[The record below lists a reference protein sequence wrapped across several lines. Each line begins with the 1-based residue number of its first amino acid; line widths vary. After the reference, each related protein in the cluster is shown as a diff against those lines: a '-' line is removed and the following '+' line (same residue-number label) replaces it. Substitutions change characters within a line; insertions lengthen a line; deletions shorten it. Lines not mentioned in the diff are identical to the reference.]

1 LTVID
6 SQSGPPKKLRLVLID
21 GHSLVYRAFF
31 ALPSLTDREGRVVN
45 AAYGFTSMLLL
56 ALQEHPDYVLA
67 SFDLGGR
74 TFRHEELAQ
83 YKATRRPTP
92 PELSPQFP
100 LTRDIVRAFGIPIYE
115 VHGVE
120 ADDVIGT
127 LATQA
132 RERGLHST
140 IVTGDLDALQ
150 LVNDDVYVLTSK
162 RGVSET
168 ILYTPDRVRERYG
181 LEPIQTVDLKGLVG
195 DVSDNIPGIRGIG
208 EKTAIRLIQEF
219 GSVENLVENRDK
231 VAPPKIKKL
240 LDEHWEQAL
249 LSKRMAT
256 IVRDVDVT
264 LDLSHGSA
272 KEYRPEA
279 ARTILAD
286 LGFRS
291 LAARVP
297 TSWSDG
303 SAMSAPPIFAPP
315 DRQQGRL
322 PLDGESSREPAP
334 QPARQPAQSTLTLES
349 ATIEEVTVI
358 REAAQLDR
366 LIAAFTTAD
375 RAGFQVITLDEV
387 PRHGRIAALV
397 VGLHERDIFYVP
409 VAHEQERCLDLRDVL
424 DKFAP
429 SLRASTPSKIGFNQK
444 SDYLALRAQGI
455 ELRGADW
462 DLLIAAYLLNSG
474 VRTPSLEALASDVLH
489 RTIEGR
495 EALFGSGKTAMSCD
509 QVEVMRSAA
518 FFGQR
523 MRVMLELA
531 PRLQSE
537 LDRLGNAELFRDLE
551 MPLLPV
557 LAEMELAGVSVDLPY
572 LQQVSRELYE
582 EIQRLDQ
589 EIADVAHGPINV
601 NSPQQLA
608 RFLFEDLNLPGGRKT
623 KSGYSTDATVLE
635 GLRDQHPVVAKIL
648 EFRQLSKLKGTYVD
662 ALPLLVD
669 AKTHRVH
676 TSFNQTVAA
685 TGRLSSSDP
694 NLQNIPIRTEV
705 GQKVRR
711 AFIPGRAGDVLLSA
725 DYSQIELRV
734 LAHMT
739 EDPVLVDAFARGE
752 DIHARTAAEVFGIPQ
767 TDVTANQRRLAKV
780 VNFGLFYGLSDFGLA
795 RDTGMSTEE
804 ARVFIDAYFRAYNR
818 VREFLEGIK
827 IQAREQGYVETLL
840 HRRRYIQ
847 DIRSPNRMLRQAAE
861 RIAIN
866 MPVQG
871 SAADIMKLAMIRLQR
886 YLLDSRLASRMIL
899 TVHDELVFEVPPD
912 ERDKL
917 IEIVPDLMA
926 TAYPLNVPLLVDLKL
941 GPNWQDMERVRL
953 VAAKAT

>member
-1 LTVID
+1 MVTEPA
-6 SQSGPPKKLRLVLID
+6 QKLRLVLID

-74 TFRHEELAQ
+74 TFRHEELEQ

-115 VHGVE
+115 VQGVE

-132 RERGLHST
+132 RELGLHST

-168 ILYTPDRVRERYG
+168 ILYTPDRVRQRYG
-181 LEPIQTVDLKGLVG
+181 LEPSQTVDLKGLVG

-208 EKTAIRLIQEF
+208 EKTAIKLIQEY
-219 GSVENLVENRDK
+219 GSVENLVANRQN
-231 VAPPKIKKL
+231 VTPPKIKKL
-240 LDEHWEQAL
+240 LDEFSEQAL

-256 IVRDVDVT
+256 IVRNVDVK
-264 LDLSHGSA
+264 LDLSRGSA
-272 KEYRPEA
+272 QDYRPDA
-279 ARTILAD
+279 ARTMLAD

-297 TSWSDG
+297 TTWRDG
-303 SAMSAPPIFAPP
+303 STMSAPPIFAPAA
-315 DRQQGRL
+315 RAQGQL
-322 PLDGESSREPAP
+322 ELATETV
-334 QPARQPAQSTLTLES
+334 RQPAQSTLALES
-349 ATIEEVTVI
+349 APSEAVTIV
-358 REAAQLDR
+358 RESGELER
-366 LIAAFTTAD
+366 LVAAFAAAD
-375 RAGFQVITLDEV
+375 RAGFQVITLDDV
-387 PRHGRIAALV
+387 PRRGRIAALV
-397 VGLHERDIFYVP
+397 VGLDEHAIYYVP
-409 VAHEQERCLDLRDVL
+409 LAHEQERCLDPGDVL
-424 DKFAP
+424 RRFAA
-429 SLRASTPSKIGFNQK
+429 SLAGDRPSKLGFNQK
-444 SDYLALRAQGI
+444 GDYLALRAHGI
-455 ELRGADW
+455 ELGGIDW
-462 DLLIAAYLLNSG
+462 DLLVAAYLLNSG
-474 VRTPSLEALASDVLH
+474 VRSPSLEALASDVLH

-495 EALFGSGKTAMSCD
+495 EELFGSGKTAMTCD
-509 QVEVMRSAA
+509 QVEIARAAA
-518 FFGQR
+518 FFGER
-523 MRVMLELA
+523 MRVMLQLA
-531 PRLQSE
+531 PRLESE
-537 LDRLGNAELFRDLE
+537 LERLGNAELFRDLE

-557 LAEMELAGVSVDLPY
+557 LGEMELAGVSVDLPY

-582 EIQRLDQ
+582 QLQRLDQ

-623 KSGYSTDATVLE
+623 KTGYSTDANVLE
-635 GLRDQHPVVAKIL
+635 GLREQHPVVPKIL

-711 AFIPGRAGDVLLSA
+711 AFIPGRPGDVLLSA

-739 EDPVLVDAFARGE
+739 DDPVLVDAFARGE
-752 DIHARTAAEVFGIPQ
+752 DIHARTAAEVFAIPQ
-767 TDVTANQRRLAKV
+767 AQVTANQRRLAKV

-827 IQAREQGYVETLL
+827 MQAREQGYVETLL

-871 SAADIMKLAMIRLQR
+871 SAADIMKLAMIRLQQ
-886 YLLDSRLASRMIL
+886 YLGQQGLQSRMIL
-899 TVHDELVFEVPPD
+899 TVHDELVFEVPPG
-912 ERDKL
+912 ERERL
-917 IEIVPDLMA
+917 IEVVPDLMA
-926 TAYPLNVPLLVDLKL
+926 TAYPMKVPLQVDLKL

-953 VAAKAT
+953 VAAKA

>member
-1 LTVID
+1 MV
-6 SQSGPPKKLRLVLID
+6 SAPENKERLVLID

-74 TFRHEELAQ
+74 TFRHEELEQ

-115 VHGVE
+115 VQGVE

-127 LATQA
+127 LARQA

-150 LVNDDVYVLTSK
+150 LVNEDVFVLTSK

-168 ILYTPDRVRERYG
+168 VLYTPDRVRERYG
-181 LEPIQTVDLKGLVG
+181 LEPIQTVDLKGLIG

-208 EKTAIRLIQEF
+208 EKTAIKLIQEF
-219 GSVENLVENRDK
+219 GSVENLVANADK
-231 VAPPKIKKL
+231 VSPPKVKKL
-240 LDEHWEQAL
+240 IQEFGEQAL
-249 LSKRMAT
+249 LSKKMAT
-256 IVRDVDVT
+256 IVRDVEVE
-264 LDLSHGSA
+264 LDLSRGSS
-272 KEYRPEA
+272 KDYRPDA
-279 ARTILAD
+279 ARTLLAD

-297 TSWSDG
+297 LTWRDG
-303 SAMSAPPIFAPP
+303 STMSAPPIFAPLLETAAEP
-315 DRQQGRL
+315 SQPSQPTLALEARPAEAVSIVHTDADLDRVVASAGM
-322 PLDGESSREPAP
+322 A
-334 QPARQPAQSTLTLES
+334 AQIGLQV
-349 ATIEEVTVI
+349 VTV
-358 REAAQLDR
+358 D
-366 LIAAFTTAD
+366 D
-375 RAGFQVITLDEV
+375 V
-387 PRHGRIAALV
+387 PRRGRIAAIVL
-397 VGLHERDIFYVP
+397 GMDQHEVFYIP
-409 VAHEQERCLDLRDVL
+409 LAHQEERCLGLSDVL
-424 DKFAP
+424 RRLTP
-429 SLRASTPSKIGFNQK
+429 SLASARPSKLGFNQK
-444 SDYLALRAQGI
+444 ADYLALRAHGI
-455 ELRGADW
+455 ELRGIDW
-462 DLLIAAYLLNSG
+462 DLLVAAYLLNSG
-474 VRTPSLEALASDVLH
+474 VRSPSLEALASDVLH

-495 EALFGSGKTAMSCD
+495 ESLFGTGKTAMTCD
-509 QVEVMRSAA
+509 QVEIARAAA
-518 FFGQR
+518 FFGER
-523 MRVMLELA
+523 MRVTLELQ
-531 PRLQSE
+531 PLLQAQ

-551 MPLLPV
+551 MPLVPV
-557 LAEMELAGVSVDLPY
+557 LAEIELAGVAVDLPY
-572 LQQVSRELYE
+572 LQQVSRELYGQL
-582 EIQRLDQ
+582 QRLDQ
-589 EIADVAHGPINV
+589 EIEDVAHGPINV

-635 GLRDQHPVVAKIL
+635 GLRDQHPVVPKIL

-669 AKTHRVH
+669 PKTHRVH

-711 AFIPGRAGDVLLSA
+711 AFIPSRAGDSLLSA

-739 EDPVLVDAFARGE
+739 DDPVLVDAFARGE

-767 TDVTANQRRLAKV
+767 AQVSPNQRRLAKV

-795 RDTGMSTEE
+795 RDTGMSTED
-804 ARVFIDAYFRAYNR
+804 ARSFIDAYFRAYNR

-827 IQAREQGYVETLL
+827 MQAREQGYVETLL

-847 DIRSPNRMLRQAAE
+847 DIRSPNRALRLAAE

-871 SAADIMKLAMIRLQR
+871 SAADIMKLAMILLQR
-886 YLLDSRLASRMIL
+886 YLHEQRLESRMIL
-899 TVHDELVFEVPPD
+899 TVHDELVFEVPPS
-912 ERDKL
+912 ERDRL
-917 IEIVPDLMA
+917 IEVVPDLMA
-926 TAYPLNVPLLVDLKL
+926 TAYPLNVPLQVDLKL

-953 VAAKAT
+953 VAAKA

>member
-1 LTVID
+1 MVTEP
-6 SQSGPPKKLRLVLID
+6 QTKLRLVLID

-31 ALPSLTDREGRVVN
+31 ALPSLTDRDGRVVN

-74 TFRHEELAQ
+74 TFRHEELEQ

-92 PELSPQFP
+92 PELSSQFP
-100 LTRDIVRAFGIPIYE
+100 LTREIVRAFGIPIYE
-115 VHGVE
+115 LQGVE
-120 ADDVIGT
+120 ADDIIGT
-127 LATQA
+127 LVTQA

-150 LVNDDVYVLTSK
+150 LVNEDVDVLTSK

-168 ILYTPDRVRERYG
+168 VLYTPDRVRQRYG
-181 LEPIQTVDLKGLVG
+181 LEPAQTVDLKGLVG

-208 EKTAIRLIQEF
+208 EKTAIKLIQEF
-219 GSVENLVENRDK
+219 GSVENLVASRAR
-231 VAPPKIKKL
+231 VTPPKVKKL
-240 LDEHWEQAL
+240 LEEFGDQAL
-249 LSKRMAT
+249 LSKKMAT
-256 IVRDVDVT
+256 IVRSIDVT
-264 LDLSHGSA
+264 LDLTHGSA
-272 KEYRPEA
+272 QDYRPDA
-279 ARTILAD
+279 ARTMLAD

-297 TSWSDG
+297 TTWRDG
-303 SAMSAPPIFAPP
+303 STMSAPPIFAPIS
-315 DRQQGRL
+315 DRPSQPVQPTL
-322 PLDGESSREPAP
+322 ALESAPAE
-334 QPARQPAQSTLTLES
+334 AVTIVRQPADLE
-349 ATIEEVTVI
+349 
-358 REAAQLDR
+358 R
-366 LIAAFTTAD
+366 LVAAFAAAD
-375 RAGFQVITLDEV
+375 RAGFQVVTVDDV
-387 PRHGRIAALV
+387 PRRGRIAAVV
-397 VGLHERDIFYVP
+397 VGLADQVCYVP
-409 VAHEQERCLDLRDVL
+409 LAHEQERCLELRDVL
-424 DKFAP
+424 NRFAP
-429 SLRASTPSKIGFNQK
+429 SLRSARPSKLGFNQK
-444 SDYLALRAQGI
+444 ADYLALRAHGI
-455 ELRGADW
+455 ELRGIDW
-462 DLLIAAYLLNSG
+462 DLLVAAYLLNSG
-474 VRTPSLEALASDVLH
+474 VRSPSLEALASDVLH

-495 EALFGSGKTAMSCD
+495 EALFGSGKTAMTCD
-509 QVEVMRSAA
+509 QVEIARAAA
-518 FFGQR
+518 FFGER

-537 LDRLGNAELFRDLE
+537 LERLKNAALFRDLE
-551 MPLLPV
+551 MPLVPV
-557 LAEMELAGVSVDLPY
+557 LAEMELAGVSVDLEY

-582 EIQRLDQ
+582 QLQRLDQ

-623 KSGYSTDATVLE
+623 KSGYSTDANVLE
-635 GLRDQHPVVAKIL
+635 GLRDQHPVVGKIL

-711 AFIPGRAGDVLLSA
+711 AFIPGRSGDAMLSA

-739 EDPVLVDAFARGE
+739 DDPVLVDAFARGE
-752 DIHARTAAEVFGIPQ
+752 DIHARTAAEVFGIAQ
-767 TDVTANQRRLAKV
+767 TDVTPNQRRLAKV

-804 ARVFIDAYFRAYNR
+804 ARIFIDAYFRAYNR

-840 HRRRYIQ
+840 QRRRYIQ

-886 YLLDSRLASRMIL
+886 YLHDENLDSRMIL
-899 TVHDELVFEVPPD
+899 TVHDELVFEVPPG
-912 ERDKL
+912 ERDRL
-917 IEIVPDLMA
+917 IEVVPDLMA
-926 TAYPLNVPLLVDLKL
+926 TAYPLNVPVQVDLKL

-953 VAAKAT
+953 VAAKA

>member
-1 LTVID
+1 LTVIEP
-6 SQSGPPKKLRLVLID
+6 QEGPPKKLRLVLID

-74 TFRHEELAQ
+74 TFRHEALAQ

-115 VHGVE
+115 VQGVE

-127 LATQA
+127 LSTQA

-150 LVNDDVYVLTSK
+150 LVNDDVFVLTSK

-168 ILYTPDRVRERYG
+168 ILYTPARVRERYG

-208 EKTAIRLIQEF
+208 EKTAIKLIQEF
-219 GSVENLVENRDK
+219 GSVENLVENRDR
-231 VAPPKIKKL
+231 VTPPKVKNL
-240 LDEHWEQAL
+240 LDQHWEQAL

-256 IVRDVDVT
+256 IVRDVDIE

-272 KEYRPEA
+272 QDYRPDA

-297 TSWSDG
+297 TTWRDG
-303 SAMSAPPIFAPP
+303 STMSAPPIFAPP
-315 DRQQGRL
+315 AREQGRL
-322 PLDGESSREPAP
+322 ALDSEPV
-334 QPARQPAQSTLTLES
+334 RQPAQSTLTLES
-349 ATIEEVTVI
+349 APGEAVTIV
-358 REAAQLDR
+358 REPAELER
-366 LIAAFTTAD
+366 LVAAFGAAD
-375 RAGFQVITLDEV
+375 RVGFQVVTLDDV
-387 PRHGRIAALV
+387 PRHGRIAAV
-397 VGLHERDIFYVP
+397 IIGLNEHDVYYVP
-409 VAHEQERCLDLRDVL
+409 LAHEQERCLELKDVL
-424 DKFAP
+424 NRFAP
-429 SLRASTPSKIGFNQK
+429 ALRSPKPSKIGLNQK
-444 SDYLALRAQGI
+444 GDYLALRAHGI
-455 ELRGADW
+455 ELRGVDW
-462 DLLIAAYLLNSG
+462 DLLVAAYLLNSG

-489 RTIEGR
+489 RVIEGR
-495 EALFGSGKTAMSCD
+495 EAVFGSGKTAMTCD
-509 QVEVMRSAA
+509 QVEIARAAA
-518 FFGQR
+518 FFGER
-523 MRVMLELA
+523 MRVMLQLA
-531 PRLQSE
+531 PKLQSE
-537 LDRLGNAELFRDLE
+537 LDRLGNAALFRDLE

-557 LAEMELAGVSVDLPY
+557 LAEIELAGVAVDIAY
-572 LQQVSRELYE
+572 LQSISRELYE
-582 EIQRLDQ
+582 QLQRLDQ

-623 KSGYSTDATVLE
+623 KSGYSTDANVLE
-635 GLRDQHPVVAKIL
+635 GLREMHPVVPKIL

-711 AFIPGRAGDVLLSA
+711 AFIPSSPGDLLLSA

-739 EDPVLVDAFARGE
+739 DDPVLVDAFARGE

-767 TDVTANQRRLAKV
+767 ADVTANQRRLAKV

-818 VREFLEGIK
+818 VREFLEGVK
-827 IQAREQGYVETLL
+827 VQAREQGFVETIL

-871 SAADIMKLAMIRLQR
+871 SAADIMKLAMIRLHD
-886 YLLDSRLASRMIL
+886 YLREQRLASRMIL
-899 TVHDELVFEVPPD
+899 TVHDELVFEVPPG
-912 ERDKL
+912 ERDQL
-917 IEIVPDLMA
+917 IEVVPDLMA
-926 TAYPLNVPLLVDLKL
+926 TAYPLSVPLQVDLKL

-953 VAAKAT
+953 VAAKA

>member
-1 LTVID
+1 MVIEAKD
-6 SQSGPPKKLRLVLID
+6 EPKQKLRLVLID

-74 TFRHEELAQ
+74 TFRHEELPQ

-115 VHGVE
+115 LQGVE
-120 ADDVIGT
+120 ADDIIGT
-127 LATQA
+127 LSTQA
-132 RERGLHST
+132 REQGLHST

-150 LVNDDVYVLTSK
+150 LVNDDVFVLTSK

-181 LEPIQTVDLKGLVG
+181 LEPLQTVDLKGLVG

-208 EKTAIRLIQEF
+208 EKTAIKLIQEF
-219 GSVENLVENRDK
+219 GSVESLVENRAR
-231 VAPPKIKKL
+231 VTPPKIKKL

-249 LSKRMAT
+249 LSKKMAT
-256 IVRDVDVT
+256 IVREVAGVT

-272 KEYRPEA
+272 KEYRPDA

-303 SAMSAPPIFAPP
+303 RTMSAPPIFAPP
-315 DRQQGRL
+315 AREQGRL
-322 PLDGESSREPAP
+322 ALDSE
-334 QPARQPAQSTLTLES
+334 PARQPAQSTLTLES
-349 ATIEEVTVI
+349 APTEVVTVI
-358 REAAQLDR
+358 REAADLDR
-366 LIAAFTTAD
+366 LVTAFARAD
-375 RAGFQVITLDEV
+375 RAGFQVVALDDV

-397 VGLHERDIFYVP
+397 VGLNEHEVFYVP
-409 VAHEQERCLDLRDVL
+409 VAHEQERCLELRNVL
-424 DKFAP
+424 DRFAP
-429 SLRASTPSKIGFNQK
+429 SLRATKPSKIGFNQK
-444 SDYLALRAQGI
+444 ADYLALRAHGI
-455 ELRGADW
+455 EVRGIDW
-462 DLLIAAYLLNSG
+462 DLLVAAYLLNSG

-489 RTIEGR
+489 RTIDGP

-509 QVEVMRSAA
+509 QVDVMRAAA
-518 FFGQR
+518 FFGER
-523 MRVMLELA
+523 MRVMLQLT
-531 PRLQSE
+531 PRLLSD

-551 MPLLPV
+551 MPLVPV
-557 LAEMELAGVSVDLPY
+557 LAEIELAGVSVDLPY

-582 EIQRLDQ
+582 QLQRLDQ

-623 KSGYSTDATVLE
+623 KSGYSTDANVLE

-669 AKTHRVH
+669 PKTHRVH

-711 AFIPGRAGDVLLSA
+711 AFIPGRPGDLLLSA

-767 TDVTANQRRLAKV
+767 ADVTADQRRLAKV

-804 ARVFIDAYFRAYNR
+804 ARIFIDAYFRAYNR

-827 IQAREQGYVETLL
+827 IQAREQGYVETIL

-871 SAADIMKLAMIRLQR
+871 SAADIMKLAMIRLHE
-886 YLLDSRLASRMIL
+886 YLGEQRLASRMIL
-899 TVHDELVFEVPPD
+899 TVHDELIFEVPPD
-912 ERDKL
+912 ERDRMV
-917 IEIVPDLMA
+917 EVVPDLMA
-926 TAYPLNVPLLVDLKL
+926 TAYPLSVPLQVDLKL
-941 GPNWQDMERVRL
+941 GPNWQDMERVRS
-953 VAAKAT
+953 VAVKA

>member
-1 LTVID
+1 MPEP
-6 SQSGPPKKLRLVLID
+6 QKQRLVLID

-115 VHGVE
+115 VQGVE

-150 LVNDDVYVLTSK
+150 LVNDDVFVLTSK

-168 ILYTPDRVRERYG
+168 ILYTPERVRQRYG

-208 EKTAIRLIQEF
+208 EKTAIKLIQEF
-219 GSVENLVENRDK
+219 GSVESLVENRDR
-231 VAPPKIKKL
+231 VTPPKVKKL
-240 LDEHWEQAL
+240 LDENWEQAL

-256 IVRDVDVT
+256 IVRNVAGVT
-264 LDLSHGSA
+264 LDLTHGSA
-272 KEYRPEA
+272 QEYRPDA
-279 ARTILAD
+279 ARTILSD

-297 TSWSDG
+297 TTWSDG

-315 DRQQGRL
+315 DREQGRL
-322 PLDGESSREPAP
+322 ALDAEPVRP
-334 QPARQPAQSTLTLES
+334 PTQSTLPLES
-349 ATIEEVTVI
+349 APRESVTVV
-358 REAAQLDR
+358 RQAAELER
-366 LIAAFTTAD
+366 LIAAFAAAD
-375 RAGFQVITLDEV
+375 RAGFQVITLDDV

-397 VGLHERDIFYVP
+397 VGLNEHDIFYVP
-409 VAHEQERCLDLRDVL
+409 VAHEQERCLEVRDVL
-424 DKFAP
+424 QRFAA
-429 SLRASTPSKIGFNQK
+429 SLQSAKPSKLGFNQK
-444 SDYLALRAQGI
+444 ADYLALRAHGI

-462 DLLIAAYLLNSG
+462 DLLVAAYLLNSG
-474 VRTPSLEALASDVLH
+474 VRSPSLEALASDVLH
-489 RTIEGR
+489 RSIEGR
-495 EALFGSGKTAMSCD
+495 EALFGSGKAAMTCD
-509 QVEVMRSAA
+509 QVDIMRAAA
-518 FFGQR
+518 FFGER
-523 MRVMLELA
+523 MRVMLQLA
-531 PRLQSE
+531 PTLASE
-537 LDRLGNAELFRDLE
+537 LERLGNAELFRDLE

-557 LAEMELAGVSVDLPY
+557 LAEMELAGVSIDLPY
-572 LQQVSRELYE
+572 LQQVSRELYDQ
-582 EIQRLDQ
+582 IRLLDQ

-608 RFLFEDLNLPGGRKT
+608 RFLFEDLDLPGGRKT

-648 EFRQLSKLKGTYVD
+648 EFRQLTKLKGTYVD

-669 AKTHRVH
+669 VKTHRVH

-711 AFIPGRAGDVLLSA
+711 AFIPGRPGDVLLSA

-739 EDPVLVDAFARGE
+739 DDPVLVDAFARGE

-767 TDVTANQRRLAKV
+767 AEVTPNQRRLAKV

-827 IQAREQGYVETLL
+827 IQAREQGYVETIL

-847 DIRSPNRMLRQAAE
+847 DIRSPNRQLRQGAE

-871 SAADIMKLAMIRLQR
+871 SAADIMKLAMIRLHSYMREQ
-886 YLLDSRLASRMIL
+886 RLASQMIL
-899 TVHDELVFEVPPD
+899 TVHDELVFEVAPG
-912 ERDKL
+912 EREQL
-917 IEIVPDLMA
+917 IEVVPDLMA
-926 TAYPLNVPLLVDLKL
+926 RAYPLKVPLQVDLKL

-953 VAAKAT
+953 VAARA

>member
-1 LTVID
+1 MID
-6 SQSGPPKKLRLVLID
+6 PRNEPKKLRLVLID

-115 VHGVE
+115 VQGVE

-132 RERGLHST
+132 REQGLHST
-140 IVTGDLDALQ
+140 ILTGDLDALQ
-150 LVNDDVYVLTSK
+150 LVNDDVDVLTSK

-168 ILYTPDRVRERYG
+168 ILYTPERVRERYG
-181 LEPIQTVDLKGLVG
+181 LEPIRTVDLKGLVG

-219 GSVENLVENRDK
+219 GSVESLVENRER
-231 VAPPKIKKL
+231 VAPPKVKKL

-256 IVRDVDVT
+256 IVRDVDVK
-264 LDLSHGSA
+264 LDLSQGSA
-272 KEYRPEA
+272 RDYRPDS

-297 TSWSDG
+297 TTWSDG
-303 SAMSAPPIFAPP
+303 STMSAPPIFAPP
-315 DRQQGRL
+315 ARQQGRL
-322 PLDGESSREPAP
+322 PLDAE
-334 QPARQPAQSTLTLES
+334 PARQPAQSTLALETPS
-349 ATIEEVTVI
+349 ALAVTVV
-358 REAAQLDR
+358 RRPVELDR
-366 LIAAFTTAD
+366 LVAAFNASD
-375 RAGFQVITLDEV
+375 RVAFQVITLDDV

-397 VGLHERDIFYVP
+397 IGLDERDIYYVP
-409 VAHEQERCLDLRDVL
+409 LNHEQEPCLELKDVL
-424 DKFAP
+424 ERLAP
-429 SLRASTPSKIGFNQK
+429 ALRSAKPSKIGFNQK
-444 SDYLALRAQGI
+444 ADYLALRAHGI
-455 ELRGADW
+455 ELGGADW
-462 DLLIAAYLLNSG
+462 DLLVAAYLLNSG

-489 RTIEGR
+489 RSIEGR
-495 EALFGSGKTAMSCD
+495 EALLGTGKTALTSD
-509 QVEVMRSAA
+509 QVEIMRSAA
-518 FFGQR
+518 FFGER
-523 MRVMLELA
+523 MRVMLELF
-531 PRLQSE
+531 PKLQSE

-557 LAEMELAGVSVDLPY
+557 LAEMELAGVAVDIPY
-572 LQQVSRELYE
+572 LQTISRELYE
-582 EIQRLDQ
+582 QLVRLDQ

-635 GLRDQHPVVAKIL
+635 GLRDQHPVVPKIL

-669 AKTHRVH
+669 SKTHRVH

-694 NLQNIPIRTEV
+694 NLQNIPIRTEI

-711 AFIPGRAGDVLLSA
+711 AFIPSRPGDLLLSA

-739 EDPVLVDAFARGE
+739 DDPVLVDAFARGE

-767 TDVTANQRRLAKV
+767 AEVTANQRRLAKV

-795 RDTGMSTEE
+795 RDTGMSTED
-804 ARVFIDAYFRAYNR
+804 ARIFIDAYFRAYNR

-847 DIRSPNRMLRQAAE
+847 DIRSPNRMLRQGAE

-871 SAADIMKLAMIRLQR
+871 SAADIMKLAMIRLDN
-886 YLLDSRLASRMIL
+886 YLREQRLASRMIL
-899 TVHDELVFEVPPD
+899 TVHDELVFEVPPA
-912 ERDKL
+912 ERDRL
-917 IEIVPDLMA
+917 VEVVPDLMA
-926 TAYPLNVPLLVDLKL
+926 NAYPLTVPLQVDLKL

-953 VAAKAT
+953 VAAKAS

>member
-1 LTVID
+1 
-6 SQSGPPKKLRLVLID
+6 
-21 GHSLVYRAFF
+21 
-31 ALPSLTDREGRVVN
+31 
-45 AAYGFTSMLLL
+45 MLLL

-74 TFRHEELAQ
+74 TFRHEELEQ
-83 YKATRRPTP
+83 YKATRRRTP
-92 PELSPQFP
+92 QELSRQFP

-115 VHGVE
+115 VQGVE

-127 LATQA
+127 LARQA
-132 RERGLHST
+132 REQGLHST

-150 LVNDDVYVLTSK
+150 LVNDDVFVLTSK

-208 EKTAIRLIQEF
+208 EKTAIKLIQEF
-219 GSVENLVENRDK
+219 GSVESLVENRAR
-231 VAPPKIKKL
+231 VTPPKIQKL
-240 LDEHWEQAL
+240 LDAHWEQAL
-249 LSKRMAT
+249 LSKKMAT
-256 IVRDVDVT
+256 ILLDVDVK

-272 KEYRPEA
+272 KDYRPDA

-297 TSWSDG
+297 TTWSDG
-303 SAMSAPPIFAPP
+303 STMSAPPIFAPP
-315 DRQQGRL
+315 AREQGRL
-322 PLDGESSREPAP
+322 PLDGEPV
-334 QPARQPAQSTLTLES
+334 RQPAQSTLALETPS
-349 ATIEEVTVI
+349 SEVVTVV
-358 REAAQLDR
+358 REPAELER
-366 LIAAFTTAD
+366 SVAAFATAD
-375 RAGFQVITLDEV
+375 RVGFQVVTFDDV

-397 VGLHERDIFYVP
+397 VGWNERDIFYVP
-409 VAHEQERCLDLRDVL
+409 VAHEQERCLEVRDVL
-424 DKFAP
+424 QRFAP
-429 SLRASTPSKIGFNQK
+429 SLQSATPSKLGFNQK
-444 SDYLALRAQGI
+444 ADYLALRAHGI
-455 ELRGADW
+455 EFRGADW
-462 DLLIAAYLLNSG
+462 DLLVAAYLLNSG
-474 VRTPSLEALASDVLH
+474 VRSPSLEALASDVLH
-489 RTIEGR
+489 RSIEGR
-495 EALFGSGKTAMSCD
+495 EALFGSGKAAMTCD
-509 QVEVMRSAA
+509 QVDVMRAAA
-518 FFGQR
+518 FFGER
-523 MRVMLELA
+523 MRVMLQLA
-531 PRLQSE
+531 PRLESE

-551 MPLLPV
+551 MPLVPV
-557 LAEMELAGVSVDLPY
+557 LAEMELAGVSIDLPY
-572 LQQVSRELYE
+572 LQQVSRELYDQL
-582 EIQRLDQ
+582 QRLDL

-608 RFLFEDLNLPGGRKT
+608 RFLFEDLDLPGGRKT

-635 GLRDQHPVVAKIL
+635 GLRDQHPVIPKIL

-711 AFIPGRAGDVLLSA
+711 AFIPGRPGDVLLSA

-739 EDPVLVDAFARGE
+739 DDPVLVDAFARGE
-752 DIHARTAAEVFGIPQ
+752 DIHARTAAEVFAIPQ
-767 TDVTANQRRLAKV
+767 AQVTANQRRLAKV

-804 ARVFIDAYFRAYNR
+804 ARTFIDAYFRAYNR

-827 IQAREQGYVETLL
+827 IQAREQGFVETLL

-871 SAADIMKLAMIRLQR
+871 SAADIMKLAMIRLEG
-886 YLLDSRLASRMIL
+886 YLRAERLSSRMCL
-899 TVHDELVFEVPPD
+899 TVHVQLVFVVPPGVRERLD
-912 ERDKL
+912 EV
-917 IEIVPDLMA
+917 EH
-926 TAYPLNVPLLVDLKL
+926 DLK
-941 GPNWQDMERVRL
+941 
-953 VAAKAT
+953 AS

>member
-1 LTVID
+1 MVTEPV
-6 SQSGPPKKLRLVLID
+6 QKLRLVLID

-74 TFRHEELAQ
+74 TFRHEELQQ

-115 VHGVE
+115 VQGVE

-132 RERGLHST
+132 RELGLHST

-150 LVNDDVYVLTSK
+150 LVNDDVDVLTSK

-168 ILYTPDRVRERYG
+168 VLYTPDRVRQRYG
-181 LEPIQTVDLKGLVG
+181 LEPSQTVDLKGLVG

-208 EKTAIRLIQEF
+208 EKTAIKLIQEF
-219 GSVENLVENRDK
+219 GSVENLVANRQN
-231 VAPPKIKKL
+231 VTPPKVKKL
-240 LDEHWEQAL
+240 LEEFGDQAL

-256 IVRDVDVT
+256 IVRNVDIK
-264 LDLSHGSA
+264 LDLSRGSA
-272 KEYRPEA
+272 QDYRPDA
-279 ARTILAD
+279 ARTMLAD

-297 TSWSDG
+297 TTWRDG
-303 SAMSAPPIFAPP
+303 STMSAPPIFAPP
-315 DRQQGRL
+315 AREQGRL
-322 PLDGESSREPAP
+322 PLDE
-334 QPARQPAQSTLTLES
+334 ARPPAQSTLALES
-349 ATIEEVTVI
+349 APSEAVTIV
-358 REAAQLDR
+358 REPGELAR
-366 LIAAFTTAD
+366 LVAAFAAAD
-375 RAGFQVITLDEV
+375 RPGFQVITLDDV
-387 PRHGRIAALV
+387 PRRGRVAALV
-397 VGLHERDIFYVP
+397 IGLDEHQIYYLP
-409 VAHEQERCLDLRDVL
+409 LAHEQERCLEPGDVL
-424 DKFAP
+424 QRFA
-429 SLRASTPSKIGFNQK
+429 ASMGSNRPSKLGFNQK
-444 SDYLALRAQGI
+444 ADYLALRAHGI
-455 ELRGADW
+455 ELAGIDW
-462 DLLIAAYLLNSG
+462 DLLVAAYLLNSG
-474 VRTPSLEALASDVLH
+474 VRSPSLEALASDVLH

-495 EALFGSGKTAMSCD
+495 EGLFGSGKTAMTCD
-509 QVEVMRSAA
+509 QVDIARAAA
-518 FFGQR
+518 FFGER
-523 MRVMLELA
+523 MRVMLQLA

-537 LDRLGNAELFRDLE
+537 LERLGNAELFRDLE
-551 MPLLPV
+551 MPLVPV
-557 LAEMELAGVSVDLPY
+557 LGEMELAGVSVDLPY

-582 EIQRLDQ
+582 QLQRLDR
-589 EIADVAHGPINV
+589 EIADVAHGPINI

-623 KSGYSTDATVLE
+623 KSGYSTDANVLE
-635 GLRDQHPVVAKIL
+635 GLRDQHPVVPKIL

-669 AKTHRVH
+669 ARTHRVH

-711 AFIPGRAGDVLLSA
+711 AFIPGRPGDVLLSA

-739 EDPVLVDAFARGE
+739 DDPVLVDAFARGE
-752 DIHARTAAEVFGIPQ
+752 DIHARTAAEVFAIPQ
-767 TDVTANQRRLAKV
+767 AQVTANQRRLAKV

-871 SAADIMKLAMIRLQR
+871 SAADIMKLAMIRLQQ
-886 YLLDSRLASRMIL
+886 YLGQQGLQSRMIL

-912 ERDKL
+912 ERERL
-917 IEIVPDLMA
+917 IEVVPDLMA
-926 TAYPLNVPLLVDLKL
+926 TAYPMSVPLQVDLKL

-953 VAAKAT
+953 VAAKA

>member
-1 LTVID
+1 
-6 SQSGPPKKLRLVLID
+6 
-21 GHSLVYRAFF
+21 
-31 ALPSLTDREGRVVN
+31 
-45 AAYGFTSMLLL
+45 
-56 ALQEHPDYVLA
+56 VLA

-115 VHGVE
+115 VQGVE

-132 RERGLHST
+132 RELGLHST

-150 LVNDDVYVLTSK
+150 LVNDDVDVLTSK

-168 ILYTPDRVRERYG
+168 ILYTPERVRQRYG

-208 EKTAIRLIQEF
+208 EKTAIKLIQEF
-219 GSVENLVENRDK
+219 GSVESLVENRER
-231 VAPPKIKKL
+231 VTPPKIKKL
-240 LDEHWEQAL
+240 IDEHWEQAL

-256 IVRDVDVT
+256 IVLDVEGVT

-272 KEYRPEA
+272 QEYRPDA
-279 ARTILAD
+279 ARTILSD

-297 TSWSDG
+297 TTWTDG

-315 DRQQGRL
+315 PRDQGRL
-322 PLDGESSREPAP
+322 ALDAG
-334 QPARQPAQSTLTLES
+334 PARQEPSRPPTQSTLPLES
-349 ATIEEVTVI
+349 APRESVTVV
-358 REAAQLDR
+358 RQVAELER
-366 LIAAFTTAD
+366 LVTAFASAD
-375 RAGFQVITLDEV
+375 RAGFQVITLDDV
-387 PRHGRIAALV
+387 PRHGRIAAFV
-397 VGLHERDIFYVP
+397 VGLGERDVFYVP
-409 VAHEQERCLDLRDVL
+409 VAHEQERCLEARDVL
-424 DKFAP
+424 QRFAA
-429 SLRASTPSKIGFNQK
+429 SLQSAKPSKLGFNQK
-444 SDYLALRAQGI
+444 ADYLALRAHGI
-455 ELRGADW
+455 ELAGIDW
-462 DLLIAAYLLNSG
+462 DLLVAAYLLNSG
-474 VRTPSLEALASDVLH
+474 VRSPSLEALASDVLH
-489 RTIEGR
+489 RTVEGR
-495 EALFGSGKTAMSCD
+495 EGLFGSGKTAMTCD
-509 QVEVMRSAA
+509 QVDVARAAA
-518 FFGQR
+518 FFGER
-523 MRVMLELA
+523 MRVMLQLA

-537 LDRLGNAELFRDLE
+537 LERLGNAELFRDLE
-551 MPLLPV
+551 MPLVPV
-557 LAEMELAGVSVDLPY
+557 LGEMELAGVSVDLPY

-582 EIQRLDQ
+582 QLQRLDQ

-623 KSGYSTDATVLE
+623 KSGYSTDANVLE
-635 GLRDQHPVVAKIL
+635 GLRDQHPVVPKIL

-711 AFIPGRAGDVLLSA
+711 AFIPGRPGDVLLSA

-739 EDPVLVDAFARGE
+739 DDPVLVDAFARGE
-752 DIHARTAAEVFGIPQ
+752 DIHARTAAEVFAIPQ
-767 TDVTANQRRLAKV
+767 DQVTANQRRLAKV

-804 ARVFIDAYFRAYNR
+804 ARIFIDAYFRAYNR

-827 IQAREQGYVETLL
+827 MQAREQGYVETLL

-847 DIRSPNRMLRQAAE
+847 DIRSPNRMLRQGAE

-871 SAADIMKLAMIRLQR
+871 SAADIMKLAMIRLQQ
-886 YLLDSRLASRMIL
+886 YLREQGLQSRMIL
-899 TVHDELVFEVPPD
+899 TVHDELVFEVPPG
-912 ERDKL
+912 ERERL
-917 IEIVPDLMA
+917 IDVVPDLMA
-926 TAYPLNVPLLVDLKL
+926 TAYPMKVPLQVDLKL

-953 VAAKAT
+953 VAAKA

>member
-1 LTVID
+1 MVID
-6 SQSGPPKKLRLVLID
+6 PRNEPKKLRLVLID

-115 VHGVE
+115 VEGVE

-132 RERGLHST
+132 RQQGLHST
-140 IVTGDLDALQ
+140 ILTGDLDALQ
-150 LVNDDVYVLTSK
+150 LVNDDVDVLTSK

-168 ILYTPDRVRERYG
+168 ILYTPERVRERYG
-181 LEPIQTVDLKGLVG
+181 LEPIRTVDLKGLVG

-219 GSVENLVENRDK
+219 GSVESLVENRER
-231 VAPPKIKKL
+231 VAPPKVKKL

-256 IVRDVDVT
+256 IVRDVDVK
-264 LDLSHGSA
+264 LDLSQGSA
-272 KEYRPEA
+272 RDYRPDA

-297 TSWSDG
+297 TTWSDG
-303 SAMSAPPIFAPP
+303 STMSAPPIFAPP
-315 DRQQGRL
+315 ARQQGRL
-322 PLDGESSREPAP
+322 PLDAE
-334 QPARQPAQSTLTLES
+334 PARQPAQSTLALETPS
-349 ATIEEVTVI
+349 ALAVTVI
-358 REAAQLDR
+358 RRPVELDR
-366 LIAAFTTAD
+366 LVAAFNASD
-375 RAGFQVITLDEV
+375 RVAFQVITLDDV

-397 VGLHERDIFYVP
+397 IGLDERDIYYVP
-409 VAHEQERCLDLRDVL
+409 LNHEQEPCLELKDVL
-424 DKFAP
+424 ARLSP
-429 SLRASTPSKIGFNQK
+429 ALRSAKPSKIGFNQK
-444 SDYLALRAQGI
+444 ADYLALRAHGI
-455 ELRGADW
+455 ELGGADW
-462 DLLIAAYLLNSG
+462 DLLVAAYLLNSG

-489 RTIEGR
+489 RSIEGR
-495 EALFGSGKTAMSCD
+495 EALLGTGKTALTSD
-509 QVEVMRSAA
+509 QVEIMRSAA
-518 FFGQR
+518 FFGER
-523 MRVMLELA
+523 MRVMLELF
-531 PRLQSE
+531 PKLQSE

-557 LAEMELAGVSVDLPY
+557 LAEMELAGVAVDIPY
-572 LQQVSRELYE
+572 LQTISRELYE
-582 EIQRLDQ
+582 QLVRLDQ

-635 GLRDQHPVVAKIL
+635 GLRDQHPVVPKIL

-669 AKTHRVH
+669 SKTHRVH

-694 NLQNIPIRTEV
+694 NLQNIPIRTEI

-711 AFIPGRAGDVLLSA
+711 AFIPSRPGDLLLSA

-739 EDPVLVDAFARGE
+739 DDPVLVDAFARGE

-767 TDVTANQRRLAKV
+767 AEVTANQRRLAKV

-795 RDTGMSTEE
+795 RDTGMSTED
-804 ARVFIDAYFRAYNR
+804 ARIFIDAYFRAYNR

-847 DIRSPNRMLRQAAE
+847 DIRSPNRMLRQGAE

-871 SAADIMKLAMIRLQR
+871 SAADIMKLAMIRLDN
-886 YLLDSRLASRMIL
+886 YLREQRLASRMIL
-899 TVHDELVFEVPPD
+899 TVHDELVFEVPPA
-912 ERDKL
+912 ERDRL
-917 IEIVPDLMA
+917 VEVVPDLMA
-926 TAYPLNVPLLVDLKL
+926 NAYPLTVPLQVDLKL

-953 VAAKAT
+953 VAAKAS

>member
-1 LTVID
+1 LKVTE
-6 SQSGPPKKLRLVLID
+6 GEKKERLVLID

-74 TFRHEELAQ
+74 TFRHEELEQ

-92 PELSPQFP
+92 PELRDQIP

-115 VHGVE
+115 VQGVE

-127 LATQA
+127 LVTQA
-132 RERGLHST
+132 RARGLHST

-181 LEPIQTVDLKGLVG
+181 LEPVQTVDLKGLVG

-208 EKTAIRLIQEF
+208 EKTAIKLIQEF
-219 GSVENLVENRDK
+219 GSVENLVQGRAS
-231 VAPPKIKKL
+231 VTPPKVKKL
-240 LDEHWEQAL
+240 LDEFGEQAL
-249 LSKRMAT
+249 LSKKMAT
-256 IVRDVDVT
+256 ILRDVDIT

-272 KEYRPEA
+272 RDYQPDA
-279 ARTILAD
+279 ARTMLAD

-297 TSWSDG
+297 TTWRDTST
-303 SAMSAPPIFAPP
+303 MSAPPIFAPEAS
-315 DRQQGRL
+315 RQQSL
-322 PLDGESSREPAP
+322 LDEV
-334 QPARQPAQSTLTLES
+334 RQPAQSTLALET
-349 ATIEEVTVI
+349 APTEAVTIV
-358 REAAQLDR
+358 RDLPNLDR
-366 LIAAFTTAD
+366 VVKAFAAAD
-375 RAGFQVITLDEV
+375 RAGLQVVTLDDV
-387 PRHGRIAALV
+387 PRRGRIAALV
-397 VGLHERDIFYVP
+397 IGLDEHEVFYLP
-409 VAHEQERCLDLRDVL
+409 VAHQQERCLEVKVVL
-424 DKFAP
+424 ERFHP
-429 SLRASTPSKIGFNQK
+429 SLRSPRPSKIGFNQK
-444 SDYLALRAQGI
+444 SDYLALRAHGI
-455 ELRGADW
+455 ELAGIDW
-462 DLLIAAYLLNSG
+462 DLLVAAYLLNSG
-474 VRTPSLEALASDVLH
+474 VRSPSLEALASDVLH
-489 RTIEGR
+489 RVIEGR
-495 EALFGSGKTAMSCD
+495 EAIYGSGKTAMTND
-509 QVEVMRSAA
+509 QVDVGRAAA
-518 FFGQR
+518 FYGER
-523 MRVMLELA
+523 MRVMLLLA
-531 PRLQSE
+531 PKLETELQ
-537 LDRLGNAELFRDLE
+537 RLGNAELFRDLE
-551 MPLLPV
+551 MPLVPV
-557 LAEMELAGVSVDLPY
+557 LAEMELAGVSIDLPY
-572 LQQVSRELYE
+572 LQEVSRELYE
-582 EIQRLDQ
+582 QLNRLDQ
-589 EIADVAHGPINV
+589 EIADVAHGPINI

-635 GLRDQHPVVAKIL
+635 GLRDQHPVVPKIL

-669 AKTHRVH
+669 PRTHRVH

-711 AFIPGRAGDVLLSA
+711 AFIPARAGDILLSA

-739 EDPVLVDAFARGE
+739 EDPVLVDAFERGE

-767 TDVTANQRRLAKV
+767 ADVTANQRRLAKV

-827 IQAREQGYVETLL
+827 IQAREQGYVETILR
-840 HRRRYIQ
+840 RRRYIQ
-847 DIRSPNRMLRQAAE
+847 DIRSPNRALRLAAE

-871 SAADIMKLAMIRLQR
+871 SAADIMKLAMIKLHG
-886 YLLDSRLASRMIL
+886 YLREQRLASRMIL
-899 TVHDELVFEVPPD
+899 TVHDELVFEVPPE
-912 ERDKL
+912 ERDRL
-917 IEIVPDLMA
+917 VEVVPDLMA
-926 TAYPLNVPLLVDLKL
+926 TAYPLNVPIQVDLKL

-953 VAAKAT
+953 VAAQA

>member
-1 LTVID
+1 MVTEPA
-6 SQSGPPKKLRLVLID
+6 QKLRLVLID

-74 TFRHEELAQ
+74 TFRHEELEQ

-92 PELSPQFP
+92 PELAPQFP

-115 VHGVE
+115 VQGVE

-132 RERGLHST
+132 REVGLHST

-168 ILYTPDRVRERYG
+168 ILYTPDRVRQRYG
-181 LEPIQTVDLKGLVG
+181 LEPSQTVDLKGLVG

-208 EKTAIRLIQEF
+208 EKTAIKLIQEF
-219 GSVENLVENRDK
+219 GSVENLVANRQN
-231 VAPPKIKKL
+231 VTPPKIKKL
-240 LDEHWEQAL
+240 LDEFGEQAL

-256 IVRDVDVT
+256 IVLNVDIT
-264 LDLSHGSA
+264 LDLSRGSA
-272 KEYRPEA
+272 QDYRPDA
-279 ARTILAD
+279 ARTMLAD

-297 TSWSDG
+297 TTWRDG
-303 SAMSAPPIFAPP
+303 STMSAPPIFAPAA
-315 DRQQGRL
+315 RAQGQL
-322 PLDGESSREPAP
+322 ELATETG
-334 QPARQPAQSTLTLES
+334 RQPAQSTLALES
-349 ATIEEVTVI
+349 APSEAVTIV
-358 REAAQLDR
+358 RESGELER
-366 LIAAFTTAD
+366 LVAAFAAAD
-375 RAGFQVITLDEV
+375 RAGFQVITLDDV
-387 PRHGRIAALV
+387 PRRGRIAALV
-397 VGLHERDIFYVP
+397 IGLDEHAVYYVP
-409 VAHEQERCLDLRDVL
+409 LAHEQERCLDPGEVL
-424 DKFAP
+424 QRFAA
-429 SLRASTPSKIGFNQK
+429 SLGSDRPSKLGFNQK
-444 SDYLALRAQGI
+444 ADYLALRAHGI
-455 ELRGADW
+455 EMGGIDW
-462 DLLIAAYLLNSG
+462 DLLVAAYLLNSG
-474 VRTPSLEALASDVLH
+474 VRSPSLEALASDVLH

-495 EALFGSGKTAMSCD
+495 EELFGSGKTAMSCD
-509 QVEVMRSAA
+509 QVEIARAAA
-518 FFGQR
+518 FFGER

-537 LDRLGNAELFRDLE
+537 LERLGNAELFRDLE
-551 MPLLPV
+551 MPLVPV
-557 LAEMELAGVSVDLPY
+557 LGEMELAGVSVDLPY

-582 EIQRLDQ
+582 QLQRLDQ

-623 KSGYSTDATVLE
+623 KSGYSTDANVLE
-635 GLRDQHPVVAKIL
+635 GLRDQHPVVPKIL

-711 AFIPGRAGDVLLSA
+711 AFIPGRPGDVLLSA

-739 EDPVLVDAFARGE
+739 DDPVLVDAFARGE
-752 DIHARTAAEVFGIPQ
+752 DIHARTAAEVFAIPQ
-767 TDVTANQRRLAKV
+767 AQVTANQRRLAKV

-827 IQAREQGYVETLL
+827 MQAREQGYVETLL

-871 SAADIMKLAMIRLQR
+871 SAADIMKLAMIRLQQ
-886 YLLDSRLASRMIL
+886 YLREQGLQSQMIL
-899 TVHDELVFEVPPD
+899 TVHDELVFEVPPG
-912 ERDKL
+912 ERERL
-917 IEIVPDLMA
+917 IEVVPDLMA
-926 TAYPLNVPLLVDLKL
+926 TAYPMKVPLQVDLKL

-953 VAAKAT
+953 VAAKA

>member
-1 LTVID
+1 M
-6 SQSGPPKKLRLVLID
+6 SEPQKKERLILVD

-31 ALPSLTDREGRVVN
+31 ALPSLTDRDGHIVN

-74 TFRHEELAQ
+74 TFRHDELEQ

-92 PELSPQFP
+92 PELAPQFP

-115 VHGVE
+115 VQGVE

-127 LATQA
+127 LVRQA

-168 ILYTPDRVRERYG
+168 ILYTPERVRERYG
-181 LEPIQTVDLKGLVG
+181 LEPVQTVDLKGLIG

-208 EKTAIRLIQEF
+208 EKTAIKLIQEY
-219 GSVENLVENRDK
+219 GSVENLVANRDR
-231 VAPPKIKKL
+231 VTPPKVNKL
-240 LDEHWEQAL
+240 LQEFGEQAL
-249 LSKRMAT
+249 LSKKMAT
-256 IVRDVDVT
+256 IVRDVDVQ
-264 LDLSHGSA
+264 LDLTRGTA
-272 KEYRPEA
+272 RDYRPDA
-279 ARTILAD
+279 ARTMLAD

-297 TSWSDG
+297 TTWRDG
-303 SAMSAPPIFAPP
+303 STMSAPPIFAPP
-315 DRQQGRL
+315 SREQGRL
-322 PLDGESSREPAP
+322 PLEPE
-334 QPARQPAQSTLTLES
+334 PARQPVQSTLTLES
-349 ATIEEVTVI
+349 PPSEAVTIVRDVVDLDQLVTKFSQA
-358 REAAQLDR
+358 E
-366 LIAAFTTAD
+366 
-375 RAGFQVITLDEV
+375 RAGFQVITVDDV
-387 PRHGRIAALV
+387 PRRGRIAAIV
-397 VGLHERDIFYVP
+397 VGLNERDIYYVP
-409 VAHEQERCLDLRDVL
+409 VVHEQERCLEVRDVL
-424 DKFAP
+424 ERFVAALGSPK
-429 SLRASTPSKIGFNQK
+429 PSKLGFNQK
-444 SDYLALRAQGI
+444 ADYLALRAHGI
-455 ELRGADW
+455 ELQGLDW
-462 DLLIAAYLLNSG
+462 DLLVAAYLLNSG
-474 VRTPSLEALASDVLH
+474 VRSPSLEALASDVLH
-489 RTIEGR
+489 RTIDGR
-495 EALFGSGKTAMSCD
+495 ESLFGSGKTAMTCD
-509 QVEVMRSAA
+509 QVEVVRAAA
-518 FFGQR
+518 FFGER

-537 LDRLGNAELFRDLE
+537 LERLKNAELFRELE
-551 MPLLPV
+551 MPLVPV
-557 LAEMELAGVSVDLPY
+557 LAEIEIAGVAVDLPY
-572 LQQVSRELYE
+572 LQQVSRELYDQL
-582 EIQRLDQ
+582 QRLDQ
-589 EIADVAHGPINV
+589 EIEDVAHGPINV

-635 GLRDQHPVVAKIL
+635 GLRDQHPVVARIL

-669 AKTHRVH
+669 PRTNRVH

-711 AFIPGRAGDVLLSA
+711 AFIPSRPGDVLLSA

-739 EDPVLVDAFARGE
+739 EDPVLVDAFARRE

-767 TDVTANQRRLAKV
+767 AEVTPNQRRLAKV

-795 RDTGMSTEE
+795 RDTGMSTED
-804 ARVFIDAYFRAYNR
+804 ARTFIDAYFRAYNR

-847 DIRSPNRMLRQAAE
+847 DIRSPNRALRLAAE

-871 SAADIMKLAMIRLQR
+871 SAADIMKLAMIRLQQYIR
-886 YLLDSRLASRMIL
+886 ERELASRMIL
-899 TVHDELVFEVPPD
+899 TVHDELVFEVPPA
-912 ERDKL
+912 ERDQL
-917 IEIVPDLMA
+917 VEVVPDLMA
-926 TAYPLNVPLLVDLKL
+926 TAYPLNVPVQVDLKL

-953 VAAKAT
+953 VAAQA

>member
-1 LTVID
+1 MV
-6 SQSGPPKKLRLVLID
+6 PEPEKKQRLVLID

-31 ALPSLTDREGRVVN
+31 ALPSLTDREGNVVN

-115 VHGVE
+115 IQGVE

-127 LATQA
+127 LARQA
-132 RERGLHST
+132 REQGLHST

-150 LVNDDVYVLTSK
+150 LVNDDVFVLTSK

-208 EKTAIRLIQEF
+208 EKTAIKLIQEF
-219 GSVENLVENRDK
+219 GSVESLIENRER
-231 VAPPKIKKL
+231 VTPPKVKKL

-249 LSKRMAT
+249 LSKKMAT
-256 IVRDVDVT
+256 ILLDVAGVT

-272 KEYRPEA
+272 KDYRPDA
-279 ARTILAD
+279 ARTILSD

-297 TSWSDG
+297 QTWTDG

-315 DRQQGRL
+315 ARDQGRL
-322 PLDGESSREPAP
+322 PLDGQPAE
-334 QPARQPAQSTLTLES
+334 ARQPTLALES
-349 ATIEEVTVI
+349 TATESVTVI
-358 REAAQLDR
+358 RESDDLEH
-366 LIAAFTTAD
+366 LIAAFAAAE
-375 RAGFQVITLDEV
+375 RAGFQVVTLDDV

-397 VGLHERDIFYVP
+397 VGLNEREIFYVP
-409 VAHEQERCLDLRDVL
+409 LAHEEERCLELRDVL
-424 DKFAP
+424 RRFSP
-429 SLRASTPSKIGFNQK
+429 SLQNAKPSKLGFNQK
-444 SDYLALRAQGI
+444 ADYLALRAHGI

-462 DLLIAAYLLNSG
+462 DLLVAAYLLNSG
-474 VRTPSLEALASDVLH
+474 VRSPSLEALASDVLH
-489 RTIEGR
+489 RSIEGR
-495 EALFGSGKTAMSCD
+495 EALFGSGKAATTCD
-509 QVEVMRSAA
+509 QVEVMRAAA
-518 FFGQR
+518 FFGER
-523 MRVMLELA
+523 MRVMLQLA
-531 PRLQSE
+531 PRLESE
-537 LDRLGNAELFRDLE
+537 LDRLGNAALFRDLE
-551 MPLLPV
+551 MPLVPV
-557 LAEMELAGVSVDLPY
+557 LAEMELAGVSIDLAY
-572 LQQVSRELYE
+572 LQQVSRELYDQL
-582 EIQRLDQ
+582 QRLDQ

-608 RFLFEDLNLPGGRKT
+608 RFLFEDLDLPGGRKT

-635 GLRDQHPVVAKIL
+635 GLRDQHPVIPKIL

-711 AFIPGRAGDVLLSA
+711 AFIPGRPGDVLLSA

-739 EDPVLVDAFARGE
+739 DDPVLLDAFARGE

-767 TDVTANQRRLAKV
+767 AEVTANQRRLAKV

-847 DIRSPNRMLRQAAE
+847 DIRSPNRMLRQGAE

-871 SAADIMKLAMIRLQR
+871 SAADIMKLAMIRLQT
-886 YLLDSRLASRMIL
+886 YIHEQGLASQMIL
-899 TVHDELVFEVPPD
+899 TVHDELVFEVTPG
-912 ERDKL
+912 EREQV
-917 IEIVPDLMA
+917 IEVVPDLMA
-926 TAYPLNVPLLVDLKL
+926 RAYPLKVPVQVDLKL
-941 GPNWQDMERVRL
+941 GPNWQDMQRVRL
-953 VAAKAT
+953 VAARA

>member
-1 LTVID
+1 MVTEPV
-6 SQSGPPKKLRLVLID
+6 QKLRLVLID

-74 TFRHEELAQ
+74 TFRHEELQQ

-115 VHGVE
+115 VQGVE

-132 RERGLHST
+132 RELGLHST

-150 LVNDDVYVLTSK
+150 LVNDDVDVLTSK

-168 ILYTPDRVRERYG
+168 VLYTPDRVRQRYG
-181 LEPIQTVDLKGLVG
+181 LEPSQTVDLKGLVG

-208 EKTAIRLIQEF
+208 EKTAIKLIQEF
-219 GSVENLVENRDK
+219 GSVENLVANRQN
-231 VAPPKIKKL
+231 VTPPKVKKL
-240 LDEHWEQAL
+240 LEEFGDQAL

-256 IVRDVDVT
+256 IVRNVDIK
-264 LDLSHGSA
+264 LDLSRGSA
-272 KEYRPEA
+272 QDYRPDA
-279 ARTILAD
+279 ARTMLAD

-297 TSWSDG
+297 TTWRDG
-303 SAMSAPPIFAPP
+303 STMSAPPIFAPP
-315 DRQQGRL
+315 AREQGRL
-322 PLDGESSREPAP
+322 PLDE
-334 QPARQPAQSTLTLES
+334 ARPPAQSTLALES
-349 ATIEEVTVI
+349 APSEAVTIV
-358 REAAQLDR
+358 REAGELER
-366 LIAAFTTAD
+366 LLSAFAAAD
-375 RAGFQVITLDEV
+375 RAGFQVITLDDV
-387 PRHGRIAALV
+387 PRRGRVAALV
-397 VGLHERDIFYVP
+397 IGLDEHAIYYLP
-409 VAHEQERCLDLRDVL
+409 LAHEQERCLDPGEVL
-424 DKFAP
+424 QRFAA
-429 SLRASTPSKIGFNQK
+429 SLGSNRPSKLGFNQK
-444 SDYLALRAQGI
+444 ADYLALRAHGI
-455 ELRGADW
+455 ELAGIDW
-462 DLLIAAYLLNSG
+462 DLLVAAYLLNSG
-474 VRTPSLEALASDVLH
+474 VRSPSLEALASDVLH

-495 EALFGSGKTAMSCD
+495 EGLFGSGKTAMSCD
-509 QVEVMRSAA
+509 QVDIARAAA
-518 FFGQR
+518 FFGER
-523 MRVMLELA
+523 MRVMLQLA

-537 LDRLGNAELFRDLE
+537 LERLGNAELFRDLE
-551 MPLLPV
+551 MPLVPV
-557 LAEMELAGVSVDLPY
+557 LGEIELAGVSVDLPY

-582 EIQRLDQ
+582 QLQRLDR
-589 EIADVAHGPINV
+589 EIADVAHGPINI

-623 KSGYSTDATVLE
+623 KSGYSTDANVLE
-635 GLRDQHPVVAKIL
+635 GLRDQHPVVPKIL

-669 AKTHRVH
+669 ARTHRVH

-711 AFIPGRAGDVLLSA
+711 AFIPGRVGDVLLSA

-739 EDPVLVDAFARGE
+739 DDPVLVDAFARGE
-752 DIHARTAAEVFGIPQ
+752 DIHARTAAEVFAIPQ
-767 TDVTANQRRLAKV
+767 AQVTANQRRLAKV

-871 SAADIMKLAMIRLQR
+871 SAADIMKLAMIRLQQ
-886 YLLDSRLASRMIL
+886 YLGQQGLQSRMIL

-912 ERDKL
+912 ERERL
-917 IEIVPDLMA
+917 IEVVPDLMA
-926 TAYPLNVPLLVDLKL
+926 TAYPMSVPLQVDLKL

-953 VAAKAT
+953 VAAKA

>member
-1 LTVID
+1 MPEP
-6 SQSGPPKKLRLVLID
+6 QKKQRLVLID

-31 ALPSLTDREGRVVN
+31 ALPSLTDREGNIVN

-115 VHGVE
+115 IQGVE

-127 LATQA
+127 LARQA
-132 RERGLHST
+132 REQGLHST

-150 LVNDDVYVLTSK
+150 LVNDDVFVLTSK

-219 GSVENLVENRDK
+219 GSVESLVENRER

-249 LSKRMAT
+249 LSKKMAT
-256 IVRDVDVT
+256 IVLDVAGVT

-272 KEYRPEA
+272 QEYRPDA
-279 ARTILAD
+279 ARTILSD

-297 TSWSDG
+297 TTWTDG

-315 DRQQGRL
+315 AREQGGL
-322 PLDGESSREPAP
+322 ALDAE
-334 QPARQPAQSTLTLES
+334 PARQPAQSTLALES
-349 ATIEEVTVI
+349 APSEAVTVV
-358 REAAQLDR
+358 RQAADLER
-366 LIAAFTTAD
+366 LIAAFAAAD
-375 RAGFQVITLDEV
+375 RAGFQVVTLDDV

-397 VGLHERDIFYVP
+397 VGLNEHEIFYVP
-409 VAHEQERCLDLRDVL
+409 VAHEQERCLEVRDVL
-424 DKFAP
+424 GRFAA
-429 SLRASTPSKIGFNQK
+429 SLQSAKPSKLGFNQK
-444 SDYLALRAQGI
+444 ADYLALRAHGI

-474 VRTPSLEALASDVLH
+474 VRSPSLEALASDVLH
-489 RTIEGR
+489 RSIEGR
-495 EALFGSGKTAMSCD
+495 EALFGSGKAAMTCD
-509 QVEVMRSAA
+509 QVDVMRAAA
-518 FFGQR
+518 FFGER
-523 MRVMLELA
+523 MRVMLQLA
-531 PRLQSE
+531 PRLESE

-582 EIQRLDQ
+582 QLQRLDQ

-608 RFLFEDLNLPGGRKT
+608 RFLFEDLDLPGGRKT

-635 GLRDQHPVVAKIL
+635 GLRDAHPVIPKIL

-711 AFIPGRAGDVLLSA
+711 AFIPGRSGDVLLSA

-739 EDPVLVDAFARGE
+739 DDPVLVDAFARGE

-767 TDVTANQRRLAKV
+767 ADVTANQRRLAKV

-847 DIRSPNRMLRQAAE
+847 DIRSPNRMLRQGAE

-871 SAADIMKLAMIRLQR
+871 SAADIMKLAMIRLENYMHEQ
-886 YLLDSRLASRMIL
+886 RLASQMIL
-899 TVHDELVFEVPPD
+899 TVHDELVFEVTPG
-912 ERDKL
+912 ERERL
-917 IEIVPDLMA
+917 IEVVPDLMA
-926 TAYPLNVPLLVDLKL
+926 RAYPLKVPLQVDLKL

-953 VAAKAT
+953 VAARA

>member
-1 LTVID
+1 M
-6 SQSGPPKKLRLVLID
+6 
-21 GHSLVYRAFF
+21 
-31 ALPSLTDREGRVVN
+31 VN

-67 SFDLGGR
+67 SFDLGGV
-74 TFRHEELAQ
+74 TFRHEAMEQ

-115 VHGVE
+115 VKGVE

-127 LATQA
+127 LSTQA
-132 RERGLHST
+132 RARGLHST

-150 LVNDDVYVLTSK
+150 LVNEDVDVLTSK

-168 ILYTPDRVRERYG
+168 VLYTPDRVRERYG

-195 DVSDNIPGIRGIG
+195 DTSDNIPGIRGIG
-208 EKTAIRLIQEF
+208 EKTAIKLIQEF
-219 GSVENLVENRDK
+219 GSVESLVENWER
-231 VAPPKIKKL
+231 VNPPKVRKL
-240 LDEHWEQAL
+240 IEEHRDQAL

-256 IVRDVDVT
+256 IVRDVDIT

-272 KEYRPEA
+272 QEYRPQA
-279 ARTILAD
+279 ARTLLAD

-297 TSWSDG
+297 DSWRDG
-303 SAMSAPPIFAPP
+303 SAMSAPPI
-315 DRQQGRL
+315 L
-322 PLDGESSREPAP
+322 AP
-334 QPARQPAQSTLTLES
+334 QPARADGDDRPAQETLALES
-349 ATIEEVTVI
+349 AP
-358 REAAQLDR
+358 REAVTIVRESPDLDR
-366 LIAAFTTAD
+366 VVAAFAAAA
-375 RAGFQVITLDEV
+375 RAAFQVVTLDDT
-387 PRHGRIAALV
+387 PRRGRIAALV
-397 VGLHERDIFYVP
+397 IALDEHQVFYIP
-409 VAHEQERCLDLRDVL
+409 VAHERERCLEVRDVL
-424 DKFAP
+424 QRFAK
-429 SLRASTPSKIGFNQK
+429 SLASPTPSKVGFNQK
-444 SDYLALRAQGI
+444 ADYLALRAHGI
-455 ELRGADW
+455 QPRGLDA
-462 DLLIAAYLLNSG
+462 DLLIGAYLLNSG
-474 VRTPSLEALASDVLH
+474 IRSPSLEALSSDVLH
-489 RTIEGR
+489 RVIEGP
-495 EALFGSGKTAMSCD
+495 ESLFGTGKTALTCD
-509 QVEVMRSAA
+509 QVEIARAAA
-518 FFGQR
+518 FYGDR
-523 MRVMLELA
+523 MRVVLELA

-537 LDRLGNAELFRDLE
+537 LDRLGNGELFRELE
-551 MPLLPV
+551 MPLVPV
-557 LAEMELAGVSVDLPY
+557 LAELEIAGVAINTPY
-572 LQQVSRELYE
+572 LQEVSRELYQQL
-582 EIQRLDQ
+582 QRLDQ

-608 RFLFEDLNLPGGRKT
+608 RFLFEDLALPGGRRT
-623 KSGYSTDATVLE
+623 KSGYSTDANVLE
-635 GLRDQHPVVAKIL
+635 GLRDQHAVVPKIL

-669 AKTHRVH
+669 SRTHRVH

-711 AFIPGRAGDVLLSA
+711 AFVPSRDGDVLLSA

-734 LAHMT
+734 LAHLT
-739 EDPVLVDAFARGE
+739 DDPVLVDAFARGE
-752 DIHARTAAEVFGIPQ
+752 DIHARTAAEVFAIPQ
-767 TDVTANQRRLAKV
+767 AQVTANQRRLAKV

-804 ARVFIDAYFRAYNR
+804 ARTFIDAYFRAYSR

-827 IQAREQGYVETLL
+827 MQAREQGYVETLL

-847 DIRSPNRMLRQAAE
+847 DIRSPNRMLRQGAE

-871 SAADIMKLAMIRLQR
+871 SAADIMKLSMIRLDR
-886 YLLDSRLASRMIL
+886 YLRENQLASRMIL
-899 TVHDELVFEVPPD
+899 TVHDELVFEVAPA
-912 ERDKL
+912 ERERL
-917 IEIVPDLMA
+917 IDVVPDLMA
-926 TAYPLNVPLLVDLKL
+926 GVFPLNVPLQVDLKV
-941 GPNWQDMERVRL
+941 GPNWQDMERVRV
-953 VAAKAT
+953 VAAQA

>member
-1 LTVID
+1 VPEPQTK
-6 SQSGPPKKLRLVLID
+6 QRLVLID

-31 ALPSLTDREGRVVN
+31 ALPSLTDREGNIVN

-115 VHGVE
+115 IQGVE

-127 LATQA
+127 LAKQA
-132 RERGLHST
+132 REQGLHST

-150 LVNDDVYVLTSK
+150 LVNDDVFVLTSK

-208 EKTAIRLIQEF
+208 EKTAIKLIQEF
-219 GSVENLVENRDK
+219 GSVESLVENRER
-231 VAPPKIKKL
+231 VTPPKIKKL

-256 IVRDVDVT
+256 IVLDVAGVT

-272 KEYRPEA
+272 KDYRPDA
-279 ARTILAD
+279 ARTILSD

-297 TSWSDG
+297 QTWTDG

-315 DRQQGRL
+315 GRDQGRL
-322 PLDGESSREPAP
+322 PLDGQPAE
-334 QPARQPAQSTLTLES
+334 ARQPTLALES
-349 ATIEEVTVI
+349 TATESVTVI
-358 REAAQLDR
+358 RESDDLDR
-366 LIAAFTTAD
+366 LIAAFAAAE
-375 RAGFQVITLDEV
+375 RVGFQVVTLDDV

-397 VGLHERDIFYVP
+397 VGLNDREIFYVP
-409 VAHEQERCLDLRDVL
+409 LAHEEERCLELRDVL
-424 DKFAP
+424 RRFAP
-429 SLRASTPSKIGFNQK
+429 SLQNAKPSKLGFNQK
-444 SDYLALRAQGI
+444 ADYLALRGHGI
-455 ELRGADW
+455 ELGGADW
-462 DLLIAAYLLNSG
+462 DLLVAAYLLNSG
-474 VRTPSLEALASDVLH
+474 VRSPSLEALASDVLH
-489 RTIEGR
+489 RSIEGR
-495 EALFGSGKTAMSCD
+495 EALFGSGKAATTCD
-509 QVEVMRSAA
+509 QVEIMRAAA
-518 FFGQR
+518 FFGER
-523 MRVMLELA
+523 MRVMLQLA
-531 PRLQSE
+531 PRLESE

-551 MPLLPV
+551 MPLVPV
-557 LAEMELAGVSVDLPY
+557 LAEMELAGVSIDLPY
-572 LQQVSRELYE
+572 LQQVSRELYDQL
-582 EIQRLDQ
+582 QRLDQ
-589 EIADVAHGPINV
+589 EIADVANGPINV

-608 RFLFEDLNLPGGRKT
+608 RFLFEDLDLPGGRKT

-635 GLRDQHPVVAKIL
+635 GLRDQHPVIPKIL

-676 TSFNQTVAA
+676 TSFNQTIAA

-711 AFIPGRAGDVLLSA
+711 AFIPGRPGDVLLSA

-739 EDPVLVDAFARGE
+739 DDPVLLDAFARGE

-767 TDVTANQRRLAKV
+767 AQVTANQRRLAKV

-827 IQAREQGYVETLL
+827 IQAREQGYVETIL

-847 DIRSPNRMLRQAAE
+847 DIRSPNRMLRQGAE

-871 SAADIMKLAMIRLQR
+871 SAADIMKLAMIRLNTYMHDQR
-886 YLLDSRLASRMIL
+886 LTSQMVL
-899 TVHDELVFEVPPD
+899 TVHDELVFEVAPG
-912 ERDKL
+912 EREQL
-917 IEIVPDLMA
+917 IEVVPDLMA
-926 TAYPLNVPLLVDLKL
+926 RAYPLKVPVQVDLKL

-953 VAAKAT
+953 VAARA

>member
-1 LTVID
+1 MV
-6 SQSGPPKKLRLVLID
+6 SAPEKKERLVLID

-45 AAYGFTSMLLL
+45 AADGFTSLPLL
-56 ALQEHPDYVLA
+56 AWQEHPDYVLA

-115 VHGVE
+115 IQGVE

-127 LATQA
+127 LARQA
-132 RERGLHST
+132 REQGLHST

-150 LVNDDVYVLTSK
+150 LVNDDVFVLTSK

-208 EKTAIRLIQEF
+208 EKTAIKLIQEF
-219 GSVENLVENRDK
+219 GSVESLIENRER
-231 VAPPKIKKL
+231 VTPPKIRKL

-249 LSKRMAT
+249 LSKKMAT
-256 IVRDVDVT
+256 ILLDVAGVT

-272 KEYRPEA
+272 TDYRPDA
-279 ARTILAD
+279 ARTILSD

-297 TSWSDG
+297 QTWTDG

-315 DRQQGRL
+315 ARDQGRL
-322 PLDGESSREPAP
+322 PLDGQPAE
-334 QPARQPAQSTLTLES
+334 ARQPTLALES
-349 ATIEEVTVI
+349 TATESVTVI
-358 REAAQLDR
+358 RESDDLEH
-366 LIAAFTTAD
+366 LIAAFAAAE
-375 RAGFQVITLDEV
+375 RAGFQVVTLDDV
-387 PRHGRIAALV
+387 PRRGRIAALV
-397 VGLHERDIFYVP
+397 VGLNEQEINYIP
-409 VAHEQERCLDLRDVL
+409 VAHEQERCLELRDVL
-424 DKFAP
+424 RRFAP
-429 SLRASTPSKIGFNQK
+429 SLQSTRPSKLGFNQK
-444 SDYLALRAQGI
+444 TDYLALRAHGI

-462 DLLIAAYLLNSG
+462 DLLVAAYLLNSG
-474 VRTPSLEALASDVLH
+474 VRSPSLEALASDVLH
-489 RTIEGR
+489 RSIEGR
-495 EALFGSGKTAMSCD
+495 EALFGSGKAATTSD
-509 QVEVMRSAA
+509 QVEIMRAAA
-518 FFGQR
+518 FFGER
-523 MRVMLELA
+523 MRVMLQLA
-531 PRLQSE
+531 PRLESE
-537 LDRLGNAELFRDLE
+537 LDRLGNAELFRELE
-551 MPLLPV
+551 MPLVPV
-557 LAEMELAGVSVDLPY
+557 LAEMELAGVSIDLPY

-582 EIQRLDQ
+582 QLQSLDQ

-608 RFLFEDLNLPGGRKT
+608 RFLFEDLDLPGGRKT
-623 KSGYSTDATVLE
+623 KSGYSTDASVLE

-711 AFIPGRAGDVLLSA
+711 AFIPGRPGDVLLSA

-739 EDPVLVDAFARGE
+739 DDPVLLDAFARGE

-767 TDVTANQRRLAKV
+767 AQVTPNQRRLAKV

-847 DIRSPNRMLRQAAE
+847 DIRSPNRLLRQGAE

-871 SAADIMKLAMIRLQR
+871 SAADIMKLAMIRLSTYMHDQR
-886 YLLDSRLASRMIL
+886 LTSQMVL
-899 TVHDELVFEVPPD
+899 TVHDELVFEVAPG
-912 ERDKL
+912 EREQL
-917 IEIVPDLMA
+917 IEVVPDLMA
-926 TAYPLNVPLLVDLKL
+926 TAYPLKVPLQVDLKL

-953 VAAKAT
+953 VAARA

>member
-1 LTVID
+1 VTEPEVKPRI
-6 SQSGPPKKLRLVLID
+6 VLID

-31 ALPSLTDREGRVVN
+31 ALPSLTDREGHVVN

-92 PELSPQFP
+92 PELAPQFP

-115 VHGVE
+115 VKGVE

-127 LATQA
+127 LVTQA

-150 LVNDDVYVLTSK
+150 LVNDDVDVLTSK

-168 ILYTPDRVRERYG
+168 ILYTPERVRERYG
-181 LEPIQTVDLKGLVG
+181 LEPVQTVDLKGLVG

-208 EKTAIRLIQEF
+208 EKTAIKLIQEF
-219 GSVENLVENRDK
+219 GSVENLVASRDR
-231 VAPPKIKKL
+231 VMPPKVKKL
-240 LDEHWEQAL
+240 LDEFGEQAL
-249 LSKRMAT
+249 LSKKMAT

-264 LDLSHGSA
+264 LDLSRGSA
-272 KEYRPEA
+272 KDYRPDA
-279 ARTILAD
+279 ARTMLGD

-297 TSWSDG
+297 TTWRDG
-303 SAMSAPPIFAPP
+303 STMSAPPIFAP
-315 DRQQGRL
+315 
-322 PLDGESSREPAP
+322 LDSRRPPAEET
-334 QPARQPAQSTLTLES
+334 RQPAQSTLALET
-349 ATIEEVTVI
+349 APAEAVTIV
-358 REAAQLDR
+358 RGEADLGR
-366 LIAAFTTAD
+366 LVAAFSGAE
-375 RAGFQVITLDEV
+375 RAGFQLVTVDDV
-387 PRHGRIAALV
+387 PRRGRIAAIV
-397 VGLHERDIFYVP
+397 VGLDEHQVFYVP
-409 VAHEQERCLDLRDVL
+409 LAHEQERCLELRDVL
-424 DKFAP
+424 TRFAP
-429 SLRASTPSKIGFNQK
+429 SLRSARPSKIGFNQK
-444 SDYLALRAQGI
+444 ADDLALRAHGI
-455 ELRGADW
+455 ELGGLDW
-462 DLLIAAYLLNSG
+462 DLLVAAYLLNSG
-474 VRTPSLEALASDVLH
+474 VRSPSLEALASDVLH
-489 RTIEGR
+489 RSIEGR
-495 EALFGSGKTAMSCD
+495 ESLFGAGKTAMTCD
-509 QVEVMRSAA
+509 QVEIARAA
-518 FFGQR
+518 GFFGER
-523 MRVMLELA
+523 MRVMLQLA
-531 PRLQSE
+531 PRLQAE
-537 LDRLGNAELFRDLE
+537 LERLKNAALFRDLE
-551 MPLLPV
+551 MPLVPV
-557 LAEMELAGVSVDLPY
+557 LAEMELAGVAVDVPY
-572 LQQVSRELYE
+572 LQTVSRELYE
-582 EIQRLDQ
+582 QLQRLDQ
-589 EIADVAHGPINV
+589 EIAEVSHGPINV

-635 GLRDQHPVVAKIL
+635 GLRDQHPVVPKIL

-669 AKTHRVH
+669 ARTHRVH

-711 AFIPGRAGDVLLSA
+711 AFIPSRPGDLLLSA

-739 EDPVLVDAFARGE
+739 DDPVLVDAFARGE
-752 DIHARTAAEVFGIPQ
+752 DIHARTAAEVFAIPQ
-767 TDVTANQRRLAKV
+767 AQVTPNQRRLAKV

-795 RDTGMSTEE
+795 RDTGMSTED
-804 ARVFIDAYFRAYNR
+804 ARTFIDAYFRAYNR

-840 HRRRYIQ
+840 RRRRYIQ
-847 DIRSPNRMLRQAAE
+847 DIRSPNRALRQAAE

-886 YLLDSRLASRMIL
+886 YLRDERLASRMIL
-899 TVHDELVFEVPPD
+899 TVHDELVFEIPPS
-912 ERDKL
+912 ERDQL
-917 IEIVPDLMA
+917 IEVVPDLMA
-926 TAYPLNVPLLVDLKL
+926 TAYPLNVPLQVDLKL

-953 VAAKAT
+953 VAAQA

>member
-1 LTVID
+1 MV
-6 SQSGPPKKLRLVLID
+6 PEPEKKQRLVLID

-31 ALPSLTDREGRVVN
+31 ALPSLTDREGNVVN

-115 VHGVE
+115 IQGVE

-127 LATQA
+127 LARQA
-132 RERGLHST
+132 REQGLHST

-150 LVNDDVYVLTSK
+150 LVNDDVFVLTSK

-208 EKTAIRLIQEF
+208 EKTAIKLIQEF
-219 GSVENLVENRDK
+219 GSVESLVENRER
-231 VAPPKIKKL
+231 VTPPKVKKL

-249 LSKRMAT
+249 LSKKMAT
-256 IVRDVDVT
+256 ILLDVAGVT

-272 KEYRPEA
+272 KDYRPDA
-279 ARTILAD
+279 ARTILSD

-297 TSWSDG
+297 QTWTDG

-315 DRQQGRL
+315 ARDQGSL
-322 PLDGESSREPAP
+322 PLDGQPAE
-334 QPARQPAQSTLTLES
+334 ARQPTLALES
-349 ATIEEVTVI
+349 TATESVTVI
-358 REAAQLDR
+358 RESDDLEH
-366 LIAAFTTAD
+366 LIAAFAAAE
-375 RAGFQVITLDEV
+375 RAGFQVVTLDDV

-397 VGLHERDIFYVP
+397 VGLHEREIFYVP
-409 VAHEQERCLDLRDVL
+409 LAHEEERCLELRDVL
-424 DKFAP
+424 RRFSP
-429 SLRASTPSKIGFNQK
+429 SLQNARPSKLGFNQK
-444 SDYLALRAQGI
+444 ADYLALRAHGI

-462 DLLIAAYLLNSG
+462 DLLVAAYLLNSG
-474 VRTPSLEALASDVLH
+474 VRSPSLEALASDVLH
-489 RTIEGR
+489 RSIEGR
-495 EALFGSGKTAMSCD
+495 EALFGSGKAATTCD
-509 QVEVMRSAA
+509 QVEVMRAAA
-518 FFGQR
+518 FFGER
-523 MRVMLELA
+523 MRVMLQLA
-531 PRLQSE
+531 PRLESE
-537 LDRLGNAELFRDLE
+537 LDRLGNAALFRDLE
-551 MPLLPV
+551 MPLVPV
-557 LAEMELAGVSVDLPY
+557 LAEMELAGVSIDLAY
-572 LQQVSRELYE
+572 LQQVSRELYDQL
-582 EIQRLDQ
+582 QRLDQ

-608 RFLFEDLNLPGGRKT
+608 RFLFEDLDLPGGRKT

-635 GLRDQHPVVAKIL
+635 GLRDQHPVIPKIL

-711 AFIPGRAGDVLLSA
+711 AFIPGRPGDVLLSA

-739 EDPVLVDAFARGE
+739 DDPVLLDAFARGE

-767 TDVTANQRRLAKV
+767 AEVTANQRRLAKV

-847 DIRSPNRMLRQAAE
+847 DIRSPNRMLRQGAE

-871 SAADIMKLAMIRLQR
+871 SAADIMKLAMIRLQT
-886 YLLDSRLASRMIL
+886 YIHEQGLASQMVL
-899 TVHDELVFEVPPD
+899 TVHDELVFEVTPG
-912 ERDKL
+912 EREQV
-917 IEIVPDLMA
+917 IEVVPDLMA
-926 TAYPLNVPLLVDLKL
+926 RAYPLKVPVQVDLKL
-941 GPNWQDMERVRL
+941 GPNWQDMQRVRL
-953 VAAKAT
+953 VAARA

>member
-1 LTVID
+1 MVVTEPA
-6 SQSGPPKKLRLVLID
+6 QKLRLVLID

-74 TFRHEELAQ
+74 TFRHEELEQ

-115 VHGVE
+115 VQGVE

-132 RERGLHST
+132 RELGLHST

-168 ILYTPDRVRERYG
+168 ILYTPDRVRQRYG
-181 LEPIQTVDLKGLVG
+181 LEPSQTVDLKGLVG

-208 EKTAIRLIQEF
+208 EKTAIKLIQEY
-219 GSVENLVENRDK
+219 GSVENLVANRQN
-231 VAPPKIKKL
+231 VTLPKIKKL
-240 LDEHWEQAL
+240 LDEFSEQAL

-256 IVRDVDVT
+256 IVRNVDVK
-264 LDLSHGSA
+264 LDLSRGSA
-272 KEYRPEA
+272 QDYRPDA
-279 ARTILAD
+279 ARTMLAD

-297 TSWSDG
+297 TTWRDG
-303 SAMSAPPIFAPP
+303 STMSAPPIFAPAA
-315 DRQQGRL
+315 RAQGQL
-322 PLDGESSREPAP
+322 ELATETV
-334 QPARQPAQSTLTLES
+334 RQPAQSTLALES
-349 ATIEEVTVI
+349 APSEAVTIV
-358 REAAQLDR
+358 RESGELER
-366 LIAAFTTAD
+366 LVAAFAAAD
-375 RAGFQVITLDEV
+375 RAGFQVITLDDV
-387 PRHGRIAALV
+387 PRRGRIAALV
-397 VGLHERDIFYVP
+397 VGLDEHAIYYVP
-409 VAHEQERCLDLRDVL
+409 LAHEQERCLDPGDVL
-424 DKFAP
+424 RRFAA
-429 SLRASTPSKIGFNQK
+429 SLAGDRPSKLGFNQK
-444 SDYLALRAQGI
+444 GDYLALRAHGI
-455 ELRGADW
+455 ELGGIDW
-462 DLLIAAYLLNSG
+462 DLLVAAYLLNSG
-474 VRTPSLEALASDVLH
+474 VRSPSLEALASDVLH

-495 EALFGSGKTAMSCD
+495 EELFGSGKTAMTCD
-509 QVEVMRSAA
+509 QVEIARAAA
-518 FFGQR
+518 FFGER
-523 MRVMLELA
+523 MRVMLQLA
-531 PRLQSE
+531 PRLESE
-537 LDRLGNAELFRDLE
+537 LERLGNAELFRDLE

-557 LAEMELAGVSVDLPY
+557 LGEMELAGVSVDLPY

-582 EIQRLDQ
+582 QLQRLDQ

-623 KSGYSTDATVLE
+623 KTGYSTDANVLE
-635 GLRDQHPVVAKIL
+635 GLREQHPVVPKIL

-711 AFIPGRAGDVLLSA
+711 AFIPGRPGDVLLSA

-739 EDPVLVDAFARGE
+739 DDPVLVDAFARGE
-752 DIHARTAAEVFGIPQ
+752 DIHARTAAEVFAIPQ
-767 TDVTANQRRLAKV
+767 AQVTANQRRLAKV

-827 IQAREQGYVETLL
+827 MQAREQGYVETLL

-871 SAADIMKLAMIRLQR
+871 SAADIMKLAMIRLQQ
-886 YLLDSRLASRMIL
+886 YLGQQGLQSRMIL
-899 TVHDELVFEVPPD
+899 TVHDELVFEVPPG
-912 ERDKL
+912 ERERL
-917 IEIVPDLMA
+917 IEVVPDLMA
-926 TAYPLNVPLLVDLKL
+926 TAYPMKVPLQVDLKL

-953 VAAKAT
+953 VAAKA

>member
-1 LTVID
+1 MVNEA
-6 SQSGPPKKLRLVLID
+6 KEKLRLVLID

-74 TFRHEELAQ
+74 TFRHEQLEQ

-115 VHGVE
+115 VQGVE

-132 RERGLHST
+132 REQGLHST

-150 LVNDDVYVLTSK
+150 LVNDDVFVLTSK

-168 ILYTPDRVRERYG
+168 ILYTPQRVRERYG
-181 LEPIQTVDLKGLVG
+181 LEPSQTVDLKGLVG

-208 EKTAIRLIQEF
+208 EKTAIKLIQEF
-219 GSVENLVENRDK
+219 GSVENLVQNRAR
-231 VAPPKIKKL
+231 VTPPKVKKL
-240 LDEHWEQAL
+240 LEEFSDQAL

-256 IVRDVDVT
+256 IVRNVDVT
-264 LDLSHGSA
+264 LDLSRGSA
-272 KEYRPEA
+272 TDYRPEA

-303 SAMSAPPIFAPP
+303 RTMSAPPIFAPAA
-315 DRQQGRL
+315 REQGRL
-322 PLDGESSREPAP
+322 SLDGE
-334 QPARQPAQSTLTLES
+334 QTRQPAQSTLAL
-349 ATIEEVTVI
+349 
-358 REAAQLDR
+358 EAAPGEAVSIVRQPAQLER
-366 LIAAFTTAD
+366 LVGAFAAAD
-375 RAGFQVITLDEV
+375 SAGLQVVTLDDV

-397 VGLHERDIFYVP
+397 IGLDEHDVSYVP
-409 VAHEQERCLDLRDVL
+409 LAHEQEPCLQLKDVL
-424 DKFAP
+424 NRLAP
-429 SLRASTPSKIGFNQK
+429 SLSAAKPSKIGFNQK
-444 SDYLALRAQGI
+444 ADYLALRVHGI
-455 ELRGADW
+455 ELHGIDW
-462 DLLIAAYLLNSG
+462 DLLVAAYLLNSG

-489 RTIEGR
+489 RAIAGR
-495 EALFGSGKTAMSCD
+495 EALFGSGKTAMACD
-509 QVEVMRSAA
+509 QVDFERAAA
-518 FFGQR
+518 FFGER

-531 PRLQSE
+531 PKLQSE
-537 LDRLGNAELFRDLE
+537 LQRLGNAELFRDLE

-557 LAEMELAGVSVDLPY
+557 LGEMELAGVAVDIPY
-572 LQQVSRELYE
+572 LQTVSRELYE
-582 EIQRLDQ
+582 QLQRLDQ
-589 EIADVAHGPINV
+589 EITDVAHGPINI

-608 RFLFEDLNLPGGRKT
+608 RFLFEDLDLPGGRKT

-635 GLRDQHPVVAKIL
+635 GLRDMHPVVPKIL

-711 AFIPGRAGDVLLSA
+711 AFIPGRPGDLLLSA

-739 EDPVLVDAFARGE
+739 DDPVLVDAFARGE

-767 TDVTANQRRLAKV
+767 ADVTANQRRLAKV

-804 ARVFIDAYFRAYNR
+804 ARTFIDAYFRAYNR

-827 IQAREQGYVETLL
+827 IQAREQGFVETIL

-847 DIRSPNRMLRQAAE
+847 DIRSPNRLLRQAAE

-871 SAADIMKLAMIRLQR
+871 SAADIMKLAMIRLEE
-886 YLLDSRLASRMIL
+886 YLRQQRLASRMIL
-899 TVHDELVFEVPPD
+899 TVHDELVFEVPPA
-912 ERDKL
+912 ERAQL
-917 IEIVPDLMA
+917 IDVVPGLMA
-926 TAYPLNVPLLVDLKL
+926 RAYPLSVPLQVDLKL
-941 GPNWQDMERVRL
+941 GANWQDMERVRL
-953 VAAKAT
+953 VAAQA

>member
-1 LTVID
+1 MVPEP
-6 SQSGPPKKLRLVLID
+6 QKKQQLVLID

-31 ALPSLTDREGRVVN
+31 ALPSLTDREGNVVN

-115 VHGVE
+115 IQGVE

-127 LATQA
+127 LARQA
-132 RERGLHST
+132 REQGLHST

-150 LVNDDVYVLTSK
+150 LVNDDVFVLTSK

-219 GSVENLVENRDK
+219 GSVESLVENRER

-256 IVRDVDVT
+256 IVRDVAGVT
-264 LDLSHGSA
+264 LDLTHGSA
-272 KEYRPEA
+272 QDYRPEA
-279 ARTILAD
+279 ARTILSD

-297 TSWSDG
+297 NTWTDG

-315 DRQQGRL
+315 ARDQGRL
-322 PLDGESSREPAP
+322 PLDGQPP
-334 QPARQPAQSTLTLES
+334 QASQPTLALES
-349 ATIEEVTVI
+349 EPTENVTVI
-358 REAAQLDR
+358 RETGDLDN
-366 LIAAFTTAD
+366 LVAAFAAAD
-375 RAGFQVITLDEV
+375 RAGFQIVTLDDV
-387 PRHGRIAALV
+387 PRHGRIAALII
-397 VGLHERDIFYVP
+397 GLDEREIFYVP
-409 VAHEQERCLDLRDVL
+409 LAHEQERCLELRDVL
-424 DKFAP
+424 RRFAP
-429 SLRASTPSKIGFNQK
+429 SLQSAKPSKLGFNQK
-444 SDYLALRAQGI
+444 ADYLALRAHGI

-462 DLLIAAYLLNSG
+462 DLLVAAYLLNSG
-474 VRTPSLEALASDVLH
+474 VRSPSLEALASDVLH
-489 RTIEGR
+489 RSIEGR
-495 EALFGSGKTAMSCD
+495 EALLGSGKTAMTGD
-509 QVEVMRSAA
+509 QVEIMRAAA
-518 FFGQR
+518 FFGER
-523 MRVMLELA
+523 MRVMLQLA
-531 PRLQSE
+531 PRLESE

-551 MPLLPV
+551 MPLVPV

-582 EIQRLDQ
+582 QLQRLDQ

-608 RFLFEDLNLPGGRKT
+608 RFLFEDLDLPGGRKT

-635 GLRDQHPVVAKIL
+635 GLRDQHPVIPKIL

-662 ALPLLVD
+662 ALPLLID
-669 AKTHRVH
+669 ARTHRVH

-711 AFIPGRAGDVLLSA
+711 AFIPGRRGDVLLSA

-739 EDPVLVDAFARGE
+739 DDPVLVDAFARGE

-767 TDVTANQRRLAKV
+767 AEVTANQRRLAKV

-804 ARVFIDAYFRAYNR
+804 ARTFIDAYFRAYNR

-847 DIRSPNRMLRQAAE
+847 DIRSPNRMLRQGAE

-871 SAADIMKLAMIRLQR
+871 SAADIMKLAMIRLQK
-886 YLLDSRLASRMIL
+886 YIHEQGLASQMIL
-899 TVHDELVFEVPPD
+899 TVHDELVFEVTPGEKD
-912 ERDKL
+912 QL
-917 IEIVPDLMA
+917 IEVVPDLMA
-926 TAYPLNVPLLVDLKL
+926 RAYPLKVPVQVDLKL

-953 VAAKAT
+953 VAARA

>member
-1 LTVID
+1 M
-6 SQSGPPKKLRLVLID
+6 
-21 GHSLVYRAFF
+21 
-31 ALPSLTDREGRVVN
+31 VN

-115 VHGVE
+115 VQGVE

-127 LATQA
+127 LARQA
-132 RERGLHST
+132 REQGLHST

-208 EKTAIRLIQEF
+208 EKTAIKLIQEF
-219 GSVENLVENRDK
+219 GSVESLVENRAN
-231 VAPPKIKKL
+231 VTPPKVQKL
-240 LDEHWEQAL
+240 LDQHWEQAL
-249 LSKRMAT
+249 LSKKMAT
-256 IVRDVDVT
+256 ILLDVDVK

-272 KEYRPEA
+272 KDYRPDA

-297 TSWSDG
+297 TTWSDG
-303 SAMSAPPIFAPP
+303 STMSAPPIFAPQA
-315 DRQQGRL
+315 REQGRL
-322 PLDGESSREPAP
+322 PLDGEPV
-334 QPARQPAQSTLTLES
+334 RQPAQSTLALETPS
-349 ATIEEVTVI
+349 SEVVTVV
-358 REAAQLDR
+358 REPAELER
-366 LIAAFTTAD
+366 LVAAFAAAD
-375 RAGFQVITLDEV
+375 RVSFQVVTLDDV

-397 VGLHERDIFYVP
+397 VGLNERDIFYVP
-409 VAHEQERCLDLRDVL
+409 VAHEQERCLEVRDVL
-424 DKFAP
+424 QRFAP
-429 SLRASTPSKIGFNQK
+429 SLQSAKPSKLGFNQK
-444 SDYLALRAQGI
+444 ADYLALRANGI
-455 ELRGADW
+455 EFRGIDW
-462 DLLIAAYLLNSG
+462 DLLVAAYLLNSG
-474 VRTPSLEALASDVLH
+474 VRSPSLEALASDVLH
-489 RTIEGR
+489 RSIEGR
-495 EALFGSGKTAMSCD
+495 EALFGSGKTAMTCD
-509 QVEVMRSAA
+509 QVDVMRAAA
-518 FFGQR
+518 FFGDR

-531 PRLQSE
+531 PRLESE

-551 MPLLPV
+551 MPLVPV
-557 LAEMELAGVSVDLPY
+557 LAEIEIAGVAIDLPY

-582 EIQRLDQ
+582 QLQRLDQ

-623 KSGYSTDATVLE
+623 KSGYSTDANVLE

-669 AKTHRVH
+669 ARTKRVH
-676 TSFNQTVAA
+676 TSFNQTIAA

-711 AFIPGRAGDVLLSA
+711 AFVPSRPGDILLSA

-739 EDPVLVDAFARGE
+739 DDPVLVDAFARGE

-767 TDVTANQRRLAKV
+767 DQVTANQRRLAKV

-804 ARVFIDAYFRAYNR
+804 ARAFIDAYFRAYNR

-827 IQAREQGYVETLL
+827 IQAREQGYVETVL

-847 DIRSPNRMLRQAAE
+847 DIRSPNRMLRQGAE

-871 SAADIMKLAMIRLQR
+871 SAADIMKLAMIRLNG
-886 YLLDSRLASRMIL
+886 YLNEQGLASRMIL

-912 ERDKL
+912 ERDRL
-917 IEIVPDLMA
+917 IEVVPDLMA
-926 TAYPLNVPLLVDLKL
+926 TAYPLKVPLQVDLKL

-953 VAAKAT
+953 VAAKA

>member
-1 LTVID
+1 MVPEPQTK
-6 SQSGPPKKLRLVLID
+6 QRLVLID

-31 ALPSLTDREGRVVN
+31 ALPSLTDREGNIVN
-45 AAYGFTSMLLL
+45 AAYGFTSMLLV

-115 VHGVE
+115 IQGVE

-127 LATQA
+127 LARQA
-132 RERGLHST
+132 REQGLHST

-150 LVNDDVYVLTSK
+150 LVNDDVFVLTSK

-181 LEPIQTVDLKGLVG
+181 LEPVQTVDLKGLVG

-219 GSVENLVENRDK
+219 GSVENLVENRERA
-231 VAPPKIKKL
+231 APPKIKKL

-256 IVRDVDVT
+256 IVRDVAGVT

-272 KEYRPEA
+272 HDYRPDA
-279 ARTILAD
+279 ARTILSD

-297 TSWSDG
+297 QTWTDG

-315 DRQQGRL
+315 ARDQGRL
-322 PLDGESSREPAP
+322 PLDG
-334 QPARQPAQSTLTLES
+334 QPPEATQPTLALES
-349 ATIEEVTVI
+349 TATESVTVI
-358 REAAQLDR
+358 RETADLEK
-366 LIAAFTTAD
+366 LVAAFAAAD
-375 RAGFQVITLDEV
+375 RAGFQVITLDDV
-387 PRHGRIAALV
+387 PRRGRIAAVV
-397 VGLHERDIFYVP
+397 VGLNEHDIYYVP
-409 VAHEQERCLDLRDVL
+409 VAHQQERCLELRDVL
-424 DKFAP
+424 RRFAP
-429 SLRASTPSKIGFNQK
+429 SLQSEEPSKIGFNQK
-444 SDYLALRAQGI
+444 ADYLALRSHGI

-462 DLLIAAYLLNSG
+462 DLLVAAYLLNSG
-474 VRTPSLEALASDVLH
+474 VRSPSLEALASDVLH
-489 RTIEGR
+489 RSIEGR
-495 EALFGSGKTAMSCD
+495 EALFGSGKAATTCD
-509 QVEVMRSAA
+509 QVEVMRAAA
-518 FFGQR
+518 FFGER
-523 MRVMLELA
+523 MRVMLQLA
-531 PRLQSE
+531 PRLESE
-537 LDRLGNAELFRDLE
+537 LERLGNAELFRDME
-551 MPLLPV
+551 MPLVPV
-557 LAEMELAGVSVDLPY
+557 LAEMELAGVSVDLAY
-572 LQQVSRELYE
+572 LQQVSRELYDQL
-582 EIQRLDQ
+582 QRLDQ

-608 RFLFEDLNLPGGRKT
+608 RFLFEDLDLPGGRKT

-635 GLRDQHPVVAKIL
+635 GLRDQHPVIPKIL

-669 AKTHRVH
+669 QKTHRVH

-711 AFIPGRAGDVLLSA
+711 AFIPARPGDVLLSA

-739 EDPVLVDAFARGE
+739 DDPVLVDAFARGE

-767 TDVTANQRRLAKV
+767 AEVTANQRRLAKV

-847 DIRSPNRMLRQAAE
+847 DIRSPNRMLRQGAE

-871 SAADIMKLAMIRLQR
+871 SAADIMKLAMIRLNSYMHEQR
-886 YLLDSRLASRMIL
+886 LVSQMIL
-899 TVHDELVFEVPPD
+899 TVHDELVFEVTPG
-912 ERDKL
+912 ERDQL
-917 IEIVPDLMA
+917 IEVVPDLMA
-926 TAYPLNVPLLVDLKL
+926 RAYPLKVPLQVDLKL

-953 VAAKAT
+953 VAARA